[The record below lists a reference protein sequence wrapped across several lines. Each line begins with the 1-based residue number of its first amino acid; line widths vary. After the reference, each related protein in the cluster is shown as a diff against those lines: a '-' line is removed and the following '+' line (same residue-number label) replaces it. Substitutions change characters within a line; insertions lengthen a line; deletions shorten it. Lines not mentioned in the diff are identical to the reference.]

1 MKRNSALLIVIA
13 IVLVLTLSLAACNK
27 KDAPPQDEKATYS
40 VSIPSGEGYTVVG
53 AANVKEGED
62 YSFQVNIANDYNG
75 TDMVVKVNGNTVV
88 KTGNAYVVNSVS
100 GNLVITV
107 TGVKKNAP
115 DTYTMTLPSGNGF
128 TASGETTVTAG
139 SNYTFTVTVAT
150 GYDVSTLVVKNV
162 EATLTATSTEGNV
175 VTYTINNVQSNIT
188 LTATIAKL
196 KFSVTLPTGEGY
208 AVVGESEAV
217 YGEDYTFTV
226 NAVAGYSVKD
236 AVVKSG
242 DVTLTGVNGTYTV
255 ANVTA
260 NVVITVENVVK
271 LQDYVSVTTRVYDL
285 KLADITDTQ
294 KAAAYYMTGVSGVY
308 QNETCEVS
316 ADLSAVDFTRAGT
329 YTITYKLVGH
339 ETVTETATVNVYGEP
354 AITVASDAV
363 KTVGWS
369 ETLDLNAFINTLKGK
384 ISAVDSL
391 NNALTVNV
399 KETTVPAKNA
409 YGFYDIQSYNVT
421 FTATDKMGNVAE
433 ETVQITINGSTD
445 ITVAPTMNIDLAN
458 TSVMLAAYE
467 AGVDFDLFKYDS
479 ENGLVAVTTAQ
490 AANDSTKGGTFFAAS
505 YLASLE
511 LGEHTFV
518 LVFEDTFKVVTL
530 TLTDNQAP
538 AFTTS
543 DVTELAYLVGEEF
556 VLPTAVKSANSAQAI
571 TVKYFLGSEEFT
583 ANPTLAGSYTYTIKF
598 YRNNEELTEYAKEY
612 SLVLVNNY
620 GWSGATVSATKDG
633 KVAMT
638 GVYTEGGAYVDV
650 NPVLSADYISA
661 NKGEN
666 DNIVVVTLKV
676 LDQGT
681 NNATAEGYGRGIWYV
696 KGVDYITE
704 ATHPVNYAGVTP
716 KNGETYTLKL
726 RIEENGT
733 STFILRNF
741 DGKVEVT
748 SVGFEYHEEYVEDT
762 NFTKGYAESVELT
775 YNNEQTR
782 INSAKIVVPAG
793 NDWWTNSPAL
803 SAAYI
808 KTLYAAGVR
817 YIEIAPTF
825 TTKDGEAFIYQYYD
839 AAQGKNVEFTN
850 LGSGQTVL
858 FALTDEKQIALSKV
872 DTKGGQGKTAADTI
886 NVAFTYYTQ
895 EEYDAAQAE
904 IAKKEAR
911 AKLAAVTQLEGNFW
925 NYFHH
930 GGWGVNNWGENNKVV
945 KLTSSNFTLQKTLV
959 EDAKAANYKYMVI
972 RVKANNLSSDI
983 VDNIHVEPMLAG
995 DSYNGTYAGYEVT
1008 FRLDLSKYFDGFTFG
1023 EDGNVMKICARTGES
1038 KNDNCSLDVE
1048 IIGFEEANDKHFVTI
1063 GSRWDYKVTGDTYAE
1078 IGEGESASFTI
1089 KATDAY
1095 TIDSIT
1101 CDGATV
1107 TREGDVWTVSN
1118 ATKDSSLNV
1127 TTHRSRH
1134 NVIISQG
1141 TGFTADAYNKQV
1153 DEGNN
1158 VSFTITANTDWAIDN
1173 VTCDD
1178 ANVTITNEGNVWTFS
1193 NVTKDIA
1200 VTVKVH
1206 STAAVD
1212 VEYKVTVVGEGFD
1225 VAGTLPAISLNGA
1238 DVALKITAK
1247 DGYRIDSVTANND
1260 ATVKF
1265 DGNNYIIGNITA
1277 DTEVTVATTNL
1288 AQLVAEAEARIANI
1302 AKSADRFA
1310 DYFQIGAWCDP
1321 NTNTFDGTS
1330 PIKFRGGT
1338 FKISRSLIDDALLA
1352 GYTHMKFHLVAV
1364 AEDGSTVG
1372 NLTMIT
1378 EGSAW
1383 NYYWKLYSG
1392 SEADVRLDLTSF
1404 AKEGHTTDYL
1414 TVNINNT
1421 NLSSVLTMSAIEFF
1435 KSEETTSWTKS
1446 ASNVYIANENGA
1458 LVLDTVS
1465 AGNGAYATS
1474 DEAWFAKYAT
1484 GNEAS
1489 QRTLM
1494 YSDLTWI
1501 VQGTNTRNML
1511 WGYTAPDQSPLESD
1525 EISGTIKYLNNM
1537 NNGSTLCL
1545 GFDNEGVASVKF
1557 ADFHANRNSWGGFS
1571 YAQGKN
1577 SITVT
1582 SVNDLT
1588 LYFNELSALKEK
1600 YRYVKFTIS
1609 DPSALNGQ
1617 VWFGNGAFSGENAHM
1632 IGFSKDNTEAVVD
1645 LSKCSDSLQIFFT
1658 AAETNVTIAYE
1669 FLTEI

>member
-13 IVLVLTLSLAACNK
+13 IVLVLTLGLAACNK

-40 VSIPSGEGYTVVG
+40 VSIPSGEGYTIVG
-53 AANVKEGED
+53 EASVKEGED
-62 YSFQVNIANDYNG
+62 YSFQVNIANGYNG

-115 DTYTMTLPSGNGF
+115 NTYTVTLPSGNGF

-150 GYDVSTLVVKNV
+150 GYDVSALVVKNG

-271 LQDYVSVTTRVYDL
+271 LSDYVSVTTRVYDL
-285 KLADITDTQ
+285 KLADITDAQ

-339 ETVTETATVNVYGEP
+339 ENVTETATVNVYGEP
-354 AITVASDAV
+354 AITVASDAI
-363 KTVGWS
+363 KTVVWS
-369 ETLDLNAFINTLKGK
+369 KNLDLNAFINTLVGK

-399 KETTVPAKNA
+399 KAATVPAKNA

-421 FTATDKMGNVAE
+421 FTATDKMGNLAE

-445 ITVAPTMNIDLAN
+445 ITVAPTMSIDLAN

-479 ENGLVAVTTAQ
+479 ENGLVAITTAQ
-490 AANDSTKGGTFFAAS
+490 ASWNSDKEGTFFAES

-571 TVKYFLGSEEFT
+571 TVKYFLGSDEFT

-598 YRNNEELTEYAKEY
+598 FRNNEELTEYAKEY

-620 GWSGATVSATKDG
+620 GWSGANVSATKDG
-633 KVAMT
+633 KVALS
-638 GVYTEGGAYVDV
+638 GVFTEGTAYVDS
-650 NPVLSADYISA
+650 NPILSAEYISA

-666 DNIVVVTLKV
+666 NIVVVTLKV

-681 NNATAEGYGRGIWYV
+681 NNSTVEGYNRGIWYV

-704 ATHPVNYAGVTP
+704 ATHPVNYVGVTP
-716 KNGETYTLKL
+716 KTGDEYTMKL

-733 STFILRNF
+733 ATFILRNF

-748 SVGFEYHEEYVEDT
+748 SVGFEYHEEYVEDP

-775 YNNEQTR
+775 YNNEQTC
-782 INSAKIVVPAG
+782 IANAKVVVPAG

-839 AAQGKNVEFTN
+839 AAQEKNVEFTN

-858 FALTDEKQIALSKV
+858 FALADEKQIALSKV

-911 AKLAAVTQLEGNFW
+911 AKLAAITKLEGNFW
-925 NYFHH
+925 NYFRH
-930 GGWGVNNWGENNKVV
+930 GGWGATNWGENNKVV
-945 KLTSSNFTLQKTLV
+945 KLTSSNMTAQKALI
-959 EDAKAANYKYMVI
+959 EDAKAAGYKYLVI
-972 RVKANNLSSDI
+972 RIKANNLSSDI
-983 VDNIHVEPMLAG
+983 VDNICFMSSTNWEFYWNAF
-995 DSYNGTYAGYEVT
+995 NGYDVA
-1008 FRLDLSKYFDGFTFG
+1008 FRIDLSKYFENYTF
-1023 EDGNVMKICARTGES
+1023 ETIGNDINAFKITARTGLADNS
-1038 KNDNCSLDVE
+1038 NCSLDVE
-1048 IIGFEEANDKHFVTI
+1048 IIGFEEENDKHFVTI

-1078 IGEGESASFTI
+1078 IGASESASFTI

-1107 TREGDVWTVSN
+1107 TRDGDVWTVSN

-1153 DEGNN
+1153 DEGSS

-1178 ANVTITNEGNVWTFS
+1178 ANVTITNEGDVWTFS

-1212 VEYKVTVVGEGFD
+1212 VEYKVTVAGEGFD

-1247 DGYRIDSVTANND
+1247 DGYRIDSVTANNG
-1260 ATVKF
+1260 ATVSF
-1265 DGNNYIIGNITA
+1265 DGNYYIIGNITA

-1288 AQLVAEAEARIANI
+1288 AQLVAEAEARLA
-1302 AKSADRFA
+1302 ATMKSSGGFYN
-1310 DYFQIGAWCDP
+1310 YFKIGAWCDP
-1321 NTNTFDGTS
+1321 DTTAWGENNTSVN
-1330 PIKFRGGT
+1330 FRGGNFT
-1338 FKISRSLIDDALLA
+1338 IARNLIDDALLA
-1352 GYTHMKFHLVAV
+1352 GFTHMKFHLVAV
-1364 AEDGSTVG
+1364 AEDPSKTI
-1372 NLTMIT
+1372 NEIALLTNP
-1378 EGSAW
+1378 GDK
-1383 NYYWKLYSG
+1383 YYWKLYG
-1392 SEADVRLDLTSF
+1392 GTDTDIRIDLTVF
-1404 AKEGHTTDYL
+1404 AVEGHTSDSLIVRMRDAACNDVSSAL
-1414 TVNINNT
+1414 T
-1421 NLSSVLTMSAIEFF
+1421 LSAIEFF
-1435 KSEETTSWTKS
+1435 KSEETTTWTKS
-1446 ASNVYIANENGA
+1446 NNVYIANENGT
-1458 LVLDTVS
+1458 LVLDTVC
-1465 AGNGAYATS
+1465 AGNDAFAES
-1474 DEAWFAKYAT
+1474 DAEWFAKYFGQ
-1484 GNEAS
+1484 GNAAS
-1489 QRTLM
+1489 QRTLKVVECATI
-1494 YSDLTWI
+1494 YNGS
-1501 VQGTNTRNML
+1501 NTRNML
-1511 WGYTAPDQSPLESD
+1511 FGWDGVNRSPLPES
-1525 EISGTIKYLNNM
+1525 GYLNNFT
-1537 NNGSTLCL
+1537 GSTLRL
-1545 GFDNEGVASVKF
+1545 AFDKDGVAQVKFDNVY
-1557 ADFHANRNSWGGFS
+1557 ANRNEWTTQFTHTD
-1571 YAQGKN
+1571 N
-1577 SITVT
+1577 TITVSNT
-1582 SVNDLT
+1582 CNDYELF
-1588 LYFNELSALKEK
+1588 FNNLDELKEK
-1600 YRYVKFTIS
+1600 YESITFTIT
-1609 DPSALNGQ
+1609 DTSALNGI
-1617 VWFGNGAFSGENAHM
+1617 VWFYYNDAALPINSSDNANPKTITLSEATRLM
-1632 IGFSKDNTEAVVD
+1632 IH
-1645 LSKCSDSLQIFFT
+1645 FT
-1658 AAETNVTIAYE
+1658 AVENITITYTLNPKSAN
-1669 FLTEI
+1669 

>member
-13 IVLVLTLSLAACNK
+13 IVLVLTLCLAACNK

-53 AANVKEGED
+53 AASVKEGED
-62 YSFQVNIANDYNG
+62 YSFQVNIANGYNG

-115 DTYTMTLPSGNGF
+115 DTYTVTLPSGNGF

-150 GYDVSTLVVKNV
+150 GYDVSTLVVKNG
-162 EATLTATSTEGNV
+162 EATLTATSTEDNV

-208 AVVGESEAV
+208 AVVGESEAI

-236 AVVKSG
+236 AVVKNG

-285 KLADITDTQ
+285 KLADITDAQ

-308 QNETCEVS
+308 QNATCEVS
-316 ADLSAVDFTRAGT
+316 ADLSAVDFTRAGS

-354 AITVASDAV
+354 AITVASDAIKAV
-363 KTVGWS
+363 AWS
-369 ETLDLNAFINTLKGK
+369 KNLDLNAFINTLKGK

-399 KETTVPAKNA
+399 KAATVPAKNA

-433 ETVQITINGSTD
+433 ETVQITINGSID
-445 ITVAPTMNIDLAN
+445 ITVAPTMSIDLAN

-530 TLTDNQAP
+530 TLTDNQEP

-583 ANPTLAGSYTYTIKF
+583 ANPTVAGSYTYTIKF
-598 YRNNEELTEYAKEY
+598 FRNNEELTEYAKEY

-620 GWSGATVSATKDG
+620 GWSGANVSATKDG
-633 KVAMT
+633 KVALS
-638 GVYTEGGAYVDV
+638 GVFTEGTAYVDS
-650 NPVLSADYISA
+650 NPILSAEYISA

-666 DNIVVVTLKV
+666 NIVVVTLKV

-681 NNATAEGYGRGIWYV
+681 NNATAEGYGRGIWYEN
-696 KGVDYITE
+696 GVQYVTE
-704 ATHPVNYAGVTP
+704 AGHP
-716 KNGETYTLKL
+716 KNYVGITPENGKEYTIKL

-748 SVGFEYHEEYVEDT
+748 SVGFEYHKEYVEDP

-911 AKLAAVTQLEGNFW
+911 AKLAAITQLESNFW
-925 NYFHH
+925 KYFHH
-930 GGWGVNNWGENNKVV
+930 GGWGATNWGENNKVV
-945 KLTSSNFTLQKTLV
+945 KLTSSNFTLQKALV
-959 EDAKAANYKYMVI
+959 DDAKAANYKYMVI

-983 VDNIHVEPMLAG
+983 VDNICFTSMPNWDFYWG
-995 DSYNGTYAGYEVT
+995 SYAGYEVT

-1023 EDGNVMKICARTGES
+1023 EDGNVMQICARTGENEN
-1038 KNDNCSLDVE
+1038 KNCSLDVE
-1048 IIGFEEANDKHFVTI
+1048 IIGFEEENDKHFVTI

-1107 TREGDVWTVSN
+1107 TRDGDVWTVSN
-1118 ATKDSSLNV
+1118 ATKDSYLNV

-1141 TGFTADAYNKQV
+1141 TGFTADAYNKKV
-1153 DEGNN
+1153 DEGSS
-1158 VSFTITANTDWAIDN
+1158 VSFTITANTDWAIDA

-1178 ANVTITNEGNVWTFS
+1178 ANVTITNEGDVWTFS

-1212 VEYKVTVVGEGFD
+1212 VEYKVTVAGEGFD
-1225 VAGTLPAISLNGA
+1225 VAETLPAISLNGA

-1247 DGYRIDSVTANND
+1247 DGYRIDNVTANNG
-1260 ATVKF
+1260 ATVNF
-1265 DGNNYIIGNITA
+1265 DGNYYIIGNITA

-1288 AQLVAEAEARIANI
+1288 AQLVAEAEARLA
-1302 AKSADRFA
+1302 ATMKSEGGFWNYFRF
-1310 DYFQIGAWCDP
+1310 GGWG
-1321 NTNTFDGTS
+1321 TNTWDNGIVNITS
-1330 PIKFRGGT
+1330 GNITIQRN
-1338 FKISRSLIDDALLA
+1338 LIDDALLA

-1372 NLTMIT
+1372 NITMIT
-1378 EGSAW
+1378 NGEPW
-1383 NYYWKLYSG
+1383 NYYWKNYSG
-1392 SEADVRLDLTSF
+1392 SEADVRIDLSVF
-1404 AKEGHTTDYL
+1404 AKEGHTSDYL
-1414 TVNINNT
+1414 TVSINNT
-1421 NLSSVLTMSAIEFF
+1421 NLSSNIAMSAIEFF

-1446 ASNVYIANENGA
+1446 ASNVYIANENGT
-1458 LVLDTVS
+1458 LVLDTVC
-1465 AGNGAYATS
+1465 AGNDAFAES
-1474 DEAWFAKYAT
+1474 DTAWFAKYFGQ
-1484 GNEAS
+1484 GNGAS
-1489 QRTLM
+1489 QRTLKVVD
-1494 YSDLTWI
+1494 YATIYNGS
-1501 VQGTNTRNML
+1501 NTRNML
-1511 WGYTAPDQSPLESD
+1511 FGWDGENKAPLPA
-1525 EISGTIKYLNNM
+1525 SGYLNNFT
-1537 NNGSTLCL
+1537 GSTLRL
-1545 GFDNEGVASVKF
+1545 AFDKDGVAQVKFDNVY
-1557 ADFHANRNSWGGFS
+1557 ANRNEWTTQFTHTD
-1571 YAQGKN
+1571 N
-1577 SITVT
+1577 TITVSNT
-1582 SVNDLT
+1582 CNDYELF
-1588 LYFNELSALKEK
+1588 FNNLDELKEK
-1600 YRYVKFTIS
+1600 YESITFTIT
-1609 DPSALNGQ
+1609 DTSALNGI
-1617 VWFGNGAFSGENAHM
+1617 VWFYYNDAALPINSTDNANPKTITLSEATRLM
-1632 IGFSKDNTEAVVD
+1632 IH
-1645 LSKCSDSLQIFFT
+1645 FT
-1658 AAETNVTIAYE
+1658 AVENITITYTLNPKSAN
-1669 FLTEI
+1669 

>member
-1 MKRNSALLIVIA
+1 MKRNSAFLIVIA
-13 IVLVLTLSLAACNK
+13 IVLVLTLCLAACNK

-53 AANVKEGED
+53 EANVKEGED
-62 YSFQVNIANDYNG
+62 YSFQVNIANGYNG

-115 DTYTMTLPSGNGF
+115 DTYTVTLPSGNGF

-150 GYDVSTLVVKNV
+150 GYDVSTLVVKNG
-162 EATLTATSTEGNV
+162 EATLTAMSTEDNV

-196 KFSVTLPTGEGY
+196 KFSVTLPTGEGF
-208 AVVGESEAV
+208 AVVGESEAI

-236 AVVKSG
+236 AVVKNG

-285 KLADITDTQ
+285 KLADITDAQ
-294 KAAAYYMTGVSGVY
+294 KVAAYYMTGVSGVY

-354 AITVASDAV
+354 TITVASDAI
-363 KTVGWS
+363 KTVVWS
-369 ETLDLNAFINTLKGK
+369 KNLDLNAFINTLVGK

-399 KETTVPAKNA
+399 KAATVPSKNA

-421 FTATDKMGNVAE
+421 FTATDKMGNLAE
-433 ETVQITINGSTD
+433 ETVQITINGSTT
-445 ITVAPTMNIDLAN
+445 IEVAPTMSIDLAN

-490 AANDSTKGGTFFAAS
+490 ASWNSDKEGTFFAES

-571 TVKYFLGSEEFT
+571 TVKYFLGSDEFT
-583 ANPTLAGSYTYTIKF
+583 ANPTAAGSYTYTIKF
-598 YRNNEELTEYAKEY
+598 FRNNEELTEYAKEY

-620 GWSGATVSATKDG
+620 GWSGANVSATKDG
-633 KVAMT
+633 KVALS
-638 GVYTEGGAYVDV
+638 GVFKEGTAYVDS
-650 NPVLSADYISA
+650 NPILSAEYISA

-666 DNIVVVTLKV
+666 NIVVVTLRV

-681 NNATAEGYGRGIWYV
+681 NNSTVEGQDRGIWYV

-704 ATHPVNYAGVTP
+704 ATHPVNYVGVTP
-716 KNGETYTLKL
+716 KTGDEYTMKL

-733 STFILRNF
+733 ATFILRNF

-748 SVGFEYHEEYVEDT
+748 SVGFEYHKEYVEDT

-793 NDWWTNSPAL
+793 NYWWTNSPAL
-803 SAAYI
+803 SATYI

-858 FALTDEKQIALSKV
+858 FALADEKQIAFSKV
-872 DTKGGQGKTAADTI
+872 DNAGGQGKTAADTI

-911 AKLAAVTQLEGNFW
+911 ARLAAITQLEGNFW

-945 KLTSSNFTLQKTLV
+945 KLKSSNMTAQKALV
-959 EDAKAANYKYMVI
+959 DDAKAAGYKYLVI
-972 RVKANNLSSDI
+972 RIKANNLSSDI
-983 VDNIHVEPMLAG
+983 VDNICFTSMPNWDFYWG
-995 DSYNGTYAGYEVT
+995 SYAGYDVA
-1008 FRLDLSKYFDGFTFG
+1008 FRLDLSKYFDGFTFS
-1023 EDGNVMKICARTGES
+1023 EDGNVMQICARTGENEN
-1038 KNDNCSLDVE
+1038 KNCSLDVE
-1048 IIGFEEANDKHFVTI
+1048 IIGFEEENDKHFVTI

-1078 IGEGESASFTI
+1078 IGAGESASFTI

-1107 TREGDVWTVSN
+1107 TRDGDVWTVSN
-1118 ATKDSSLNV
+1118 ATKDSYLNV

-1141 TGFTADAYNKQV
+1141 TGFTADAYNKKV
-1153 DEGNN
+1153 DEGSS
-1158 VSFTITANTDWAIDN
+1158 VSFTITANTDWAIDA

-1178 ANVTITNEGNVWTFS
+1178 ANVTITNEGDVWTFS

-1212 VEYKVTVVGEGFD
+1212 VEYKVTVAGEGFD
-1225 VAGTLPAISLNGA
+1225 VAETLPAISLNGA

-1247 DGYRIDSVTANND
+1247 DGYRIDNVTANNG
-1260 ATVKF
+1260 ATVNF
-1265 DGNNYIIGNITA
+1265 DGNYYIIGNITA

-1288 AQLVAEAEARIANI
+1288 AQLVAEAEARLA
-1302 AKSADRFA
+1302 ATMKSEGGFWNYFRF
-1310 DYFQIGAWCDP
+1310 GGWG
-1321 NTNTFDGTS
+1321 TNTWDNGIVNITS
-1330 PIKFRGGT
+1330 GNITIQRN
-1338 FKISRSLIDDALLA
+1338 LIDDALLA

-1364 AEDGSTVG
+1364 AEDASTVG
-1372 NLTMIT
+1372 NITMIT
-1378 EGSAW
+1378 NGEPW
-1383 NYYWKLYSG
+1383 NYYWKNYSG
-1392 SEADVRLDLTSF
+1392 SEADVRIDLSVF
-1404 AKEGHTTDYL
+1404 AKEGHTSDYL
-1414 TVNINNT
+1414 TVSINNT
-1421 NLSSVLTMSAIEFF
+1421 NLSSNIAMSAIEFF

-1446 ASNVYIANENGA
+1446 ASNVYIANENGT
-1458 LVLDTVS
+1458 LVLDTVC
-1465 AGNGAYATS
+1465 AGNDAFAES
-1474 DEAWFAKYAT
+1474 DTAWFAKYFGQ
-1484 GNEAS
+1484 GNGAS
-1489 QRTLM
+1489 QRTLKVVD
-1494 YSDLTWI
+1494 YATIYNGS
-1501 VQGTNTRNML
+1501 NTRNML
-1511 WGYTAPDQSPLESD
+1511 FGWDGENKAPLPA
-1525 EISGTIKYLNNM
+1525 SGYLNNFT
-1537 NNGSTLCL
+1537 GSTLRL
-1545 GFDNEGVASVKF
+1545 AFDKDGVAQVKFDNVY
-1557 ADFHANRNSWGGFS
+1557 ANRNEWTTQFTHTD
-1571 YAQGKN
+1571 N
-1577 SITVT
+1577 TITVSNT
-1582 SVNDLT
+1582 CNDYELF
-1588 LYFNELSALKEK
+1588 FNNLDELKEK
-1600 YRYVKFTIS
+1600 YESITFTIT
-1609 DPSALNGQ
+1609 DTSALNGI
-1617 VWFGNGAFSGENAHM
+1617 VWFYYNDAALPINSTDNANPKTITLSEATRLM
-1632 IGFSKDNTEAVVD
+1632 IH
-1645 LSKCSDSLQIFFT
+1645 FT
-1658 AAETNVTIAYE
+1658 AVENITITYTLNPKSAN
-1669 FLTEI
+1669 

>member
-13 IVLVLTLSLAACNK
+13 IVLVLTLGLAACNK

-62 YSFQVNIANDYNG
+62 YSFQVNIANGYNG

-115 DTYTMTLPSGNGF
+115 DTYTVTLPSGNGF

-188 LTATIAKL
+188 LAATIAKL

-208 AVVGESEAV
+208 AVVGENEAV

-271 LQDYVSVTTRVYDL
+271 LQDYVSVTTKVYDL
-285 KLADITDTQ
+285 KLADITDAQ

-354 AITVASDAV
+354 TITVASDAIKAV
-363 KTVGWS
+363 VWS
-369 ETLDLNAFINTLKGK
+369 ENLDLNAFINTLLGK

-391 NNALTVNV
+391 NNAVTVNV
-399 KETTVPAKNA
+399 KAATVPAKNA

-433 ETVQITINGSTD
+433 ETVQIAVTGSTS
-445 ITVAPTMNIDLAN
+445 IEVASTMNIDLAN
-458 TSVMLAAYE
+458 TAVILAAYE

-490 AANDSTKGGTFFAAS
+490 ASWDSDKEGTFFAAS

-518 LVFEDTFKVVTL
+518 LVFENTFKVVAL
-530 TLTDNQAP
+530 TLTDNQEP

-571 TVKYFLGSEEFT
+571 TVKYFLGSDEFT

-638 GVYTEGGAYVDV
+638 GVYVEGESYKDAT
-650 NPVLSADYISA
+650 PVLSADYISA

-666 DNIVVVTLKV
+666 NIVVVTLRV

-681 NNATAEGYGRGIWYV
+681 NNSTVEGQDRGIWYV

-704 ATHPVNYAGVTP
+704 ATHPVNYVGVTP
-716 KNGETYTLKL
+716 KTGDEYTMKL

-733 STFILRNF
+733 ATFILRNF

-748 SVGFEYHEEYVEDT
+748 SVGFEYHEEYVEDP

-775 YNNEQTR
+775 YNDEQTR
-782 INSAKIVVPAG
+782 INNAKVVVPAG

-858 FALTDEKQIALSKV
+858 FALADEKQIAFSKV
-872 DTKGGQGKTAADTI
+872 DNDGGQGKTAADTI

-911 AKLAAVTQLEGNFW
+911 AKLAAITKLEGNFW
-925 NYFHH
+925 NYFRH
-930 GGWGVNNWGENNKVV
+930 GGWGATNWGENNKVV
-945 KLTSSNFTLQKTLV
+945 KLTSSNMTAQKALI
-959 EDAKAANYKYMVI
+959 EDAKAAGYKYLVI
-972 RVKANNLSSDI
+972 RIKANNLSSDI
-983 VDNIHVEPMLAG
+983 VDNICFMSSTNWEFYWNAF
-995 DSYNGTYAGYEVT
+995 NGYDVA
-1008 FRLDLSKYFDGFTFG
+1008 FRIDLSKYFENYTF
-1023 EDGNVMKICARTGES
+1023 ETIGNDINAFKITARTGLADNS
-1038 KNDNCSLDVE
+1038 NCSLDVE
-1048 IIGFEEANDKHFVTI
+1048 IIGFEEENDKHFVTI
-1063 GSRWDYKVTGDTYAE
+1063 GSRWDYKVTGVTYAE
-1078 IGEGESASFTI
+1078 IGASESASFTI

-1107 TREGDVWTVSN
+1107 TRDGDVWTVSN

-1178 ANVTITNEGNVWTFS
+1178 ANVTITHEGDVWTFS

-1212 VEYKVTVVGEGFD
+1212 VEYKVTVAGEGFD
-1225 VAGTLPAISLNGA
+1225 VAQTLPVISLNGA

-1247 DGYRIDSVTANND
+1247 DGYRIDSVTANNG
-1260 ATVKF
+1260 ATVNF
-1265 DGNNYIIGNITA
+1265 DGNYYIIGNITA

-1288 AQLVAEAEARIANI
+1288 VQLVAEAEARLA
-1302 AKSADRFA
+1302 ATMKSEGGFWNYFRF
-1310 DYFQIGAWCDP
+1310 GGWG
-1321 NTNTFDGTS
+1321 TNTWDNGIVNITS
-1330 PIKFRGGT
+1330 GNITIQRN
-1338 FKISRSLIDDALLA
+1338 LIDDALLA

-1372 NLTMIT
+1372 NITMIT
-1378 EGSAW
+1378 NGEPW
-1383 NYYWKLYSG
+1383 NYYWKQYSG
-1392 SEADVRLDLTSF
+1392 SEADVRIDLSAF

-1421 NLSSVLTMSAIEFF
+1421 NLSSNIVVSAVEFF
-1435 KSEETTSWTKS
+1435 KSEETTTWTKS
-1446 ASNVYIANENGA
+1446 ASNVYIANENGT
-1458 LVLDTVS
+1458 LVLDTVCT
-1465 AGNGAYATS
+1465 GNDAFAES
-1474 DEAWFAKYAT
+1474 DAEWFAKYFGQ
-1484 GNEAS
+1484 GNGAS
-1489 QRTLM
+1489 QRTLKVVDFATI
-1494 YSDLTWI
+1494 YN
-1501 VQGTNTRNML
+1501 GNNTRNML
-1511 WGYTAPDQSPLESD
+1511 FGWDGVNKSPLPES
-1525 EISGTIKYLNNM
+1525 GYLNNFT
-1537 NNGSTLCL
+1537 GSTLRL
-1545 GFDNEGVASVKF
+1545 AFDKDGVAQVKFDNVY
-1557 ADFHANRNSWGGFS
+1557 ANRNEWTTQFTHTD
-1571 YAQGKN
+1571 N
-1577 SITVT
+1577 TITVSNT
-1582 SVNDLT
+1582 CNDYELF
-1588 LYFNELSALKEK
+1588 FNNLDELKEK
-1600 YRYVKFTIS
+1600 YESITFTIT
-1609 DPSALNGQ
+1609 DTSALNGI
-1617 VWFGNGAFSGENAHM
+1617 VWFYYNDAALPINSSDNANPKTITLSEATRLM
-1632 IGFSKDNTEAVVD
+1632 IH
-1645 LSKCSDSLQIFFT
+1645 FT
-1658 AAETNVTIAYE
+1658 AVENITITYTLNPKSAN
-1669 FLTEI
+1669 

>member
-27 KDAPPQDEKATYS
+27 KDAPPQDEKSTYS

-53 AANVKEGED
+53 EANVKEGED
-62 YSFQVNIANDYNG
+62 YSFQVNIANGYNG

-115 DTYTMTLPSGNGF
+115 DTYTVTLPSGSGF
-128 TASGETTVTAG
+128 TAAGETTVTAG
-139 SNYTFTVTVAT
+139 SNYSFTVTVAT
-150 GYDVSTLVVKNV
+150 GYDVSALVVKNG

-236 AVVKSG
+236 AVVKNG

-260 NVVITVENVVK
+260 NIVITVENVVK

-285 KLADITDTQ
+285 KLADITDAQ

-308 QNETCEVS
+308 QNDTCEVS
-316 ADLSAVDFTRAGT
+316 ADLSAVDFTRAGS

-354 AITVASDAV
+354 AITVASDAI
-363 KTVGWS
+363 KTVVWS
-369 ETLDLNAFINTLKGK
+369 KNLDLNTSINTLVGK

-399 KETTVPAKNA
+399 KAATVPSKNA

-421 FTATDKMGNVAE
+421 FTATDKMGNLAE

-445 ITVAPTMNIDLAN
+445 ITVAPTMSIDLAN

-490 AANDSTKGGTFFAAS
+490 ASWNSDKEGSFFAES

-571 TVKYFLGSEEFT
+571 TVKYFLGSDEFT
-583 ANPTLAGSYTYTIKF
+583 ANPTAAGSYTYTIKF
-598 YRNNEELTEYAKEY
+598 FRNNEELTEYAKEY

-620 GWSGATVSATKDG
+620 GWSGANVSATKDG
-633 KVAMT
+633 KVALT
-638 GVYTEGGAYVDV
+638 GVYEEGTPYKDV
-650 NPVLSADYISA
+650 ISVLSADYISA
-661 NKGEN
+661 NKGES
-666 DNIVVVTLKV
+666 NIVVVTLKV
-676 LDQGT
+676 LNQGT

-704 ATHPVNYAGVTP
+704 ATHPVNYVGVTP
-716 KNGETYTLKL
+716 KTGDEYTMKL

-733 STFILRNF
+733 ATFILRNF

-748 SVGFEYHEEYVEDT
+748 SVGFEYHEEYVEDP

-775 YNNEQTR
+775 YNDEQTR
-782 INSAKIVVPAG
+782 INNAKVVVPAG

-911 AKLAAVTQLEGNFW
+911 ARLAAITKLEGNFW
-925 NYFHH
+925 KYFHH
-930 GGWGVNNWGENNKVV
+930 GGWGATNWGENNKVV
-945 KLTSSNFTLQKTLV
+945 KLKSSNMTAQKALV
-959 EDAKAANYKYMVI
+959 DDAKAAGYKYLVI
-972 RVKANNLSSDI
+972 RIKANNLSSDI
-983 VDNIHVEPMLAG
+983 VDNICFTSMPNWDFYWG
-995 DSYNGTYAGYEVT
+995 SYAGYDVA
-1008 FRLDLSKYFDGFTFG
+1008 FRLDLSKYFDGFTFS
-1023 EDGNVMKICARTGES
+1023 EDGNVMQICARTGES
-1038 KNDNCSLDVE
+1038 ENKNCSLDVE
-1048 IIGFEEANDKHFVTI
+1048 IIGFEEDNDKHFVTI

-1078 IGEGESASFTI
+1078 IGAGESASFTI

-1153 DEGNN
+1153 DEGGS

-1178 ANVTITNEGNVWTFS
+1178 ANVTITHEGDVWTFS

-1212 VEYKVTVVGEGFD
+1212 VEYKVTVAGEGFD
-1225 VAGTLPAISLNGA
+1225 VAQALPAISLNGA

-1247 DGYRIDSVTANND
+1247 DGYRIDNVTANNG
-1260 ATVKF
+1260 ATVNF
-1265 DGNNYIIGNITA
+1265 DGNYYIIGNITA

-1288 AQLVAEAEARIANI
+1288 AQLVAEAEARLA
-1302 AKSADRFA
+1302 ATMKSEGGFWNYFRF
-1310 DYFQIGAWCDP
+1310 GGWG
-1321 NTNTFDGTS
+1321 TNTWGENNSVVNITS
-1330 PIKFRGGT
+1330 GNITIQRN
-1338 FKISRSLIDDALLA
+1338 LIDDALLA

-1364 AEDGSTVG
+1364 AEDGSTVC
-1372 NLTMIT
+1372 NITMIT
-1378 EGSAW
+1378 NGEPW
-1383 NYYWKLYSG
+1383 NYYWKNYSG
-1392 SEADVRLDLTSF
+1392 SEADVRIDLSVF
-1404 AKEGHTTDYL
+1404 AKEGHTSDYL
-1414 TVNINNT
+1414 TVSINNT
-1421 NLSSVLTMSAIEFF
+1421 NLSSNIAMSAIEFF

-1446 ASNVYIANENGA
+1446 ASNVYIANENGT
-1458 LVLDTVS
+1458 LVLDTVC
-1465 AGNGAYATS
+1465 AGNDAFAES
-1474 DEAWFAKYAT
+1474 DTAWFVKYFGQ
-1484 GNEAS
+1484 GNGAS
-1489 QRTLM
+1489 QRTLKVVD
-1494 YSDLTWI
+1494 YATIYNGS
-1501 VQGTNTRNML
+1501 NTRNML
-1511 WGYTAPDQSPLESD
+1511 FGWDGENKSPLPES
-1525 EISGTIKYLNNM
+1525 GYLNNFT
-1537 NNGSTLCL
+1537 GSTLRL
-1545 GFDNEGVASVKF
+1545 AFDKDGVAQVKFDNVY
-1557 ADFHANRNSWGGFS
+1557 ANRNEWTTQFTHTD
-1571 YAQGKN
+1571 N
-1577 SITVT
+1577 TITVSNT
-1582 SVNDLT
+1582 CNDYELF
-1588 LYFNELSALKEK
+1588 FNNLDELKEK
-1600 YRYVKFTIS
+1600 YESITFTIT
-1609 DPSALNGQ
+1609 DTSALNGI
-1617 VWFGNGAFSGENAHM
+1617 VWFYYNDAALPINSSDNANPKTITLSEATRLM
-1632 IGFSKDNTEAVVD
+1632 IH
-1645 LSKCSDSLQIFFT
+1645 FT
-1658 AAETNVTIAYE
+1658 AVENITITYTLNPKSAN
-1669 FLTEI
+1669 

>member
-13 IVLVLTLSLAACNK
+13 IVLVLTLGLAACNK

-62 YSFQVNIANDYNG
+62 YSFQVNIANGYNG

-115 DTYTMTLPSGNGF
+115 DTYTVTLPSGNGF

-188 LTATIAKL
+188 LAATIAKL

-208 AVVGESEAV
+208 AVVGENEAV

-285 KLADITDTQ
+285 KLADITDAQ

-354 AITVASDAV
+354 TITVASDAIKSV
-363 KTVGWS
+363 VWS
-369 ETLDLNAFINTLKGK
+369 KNLDLNAFINTLVGK

-399 KETTVPAKNA
+399 KAATVPAKNA

-433 ETVQITINGSTD
+433 ETVQITITGSID
-445 ITVAPTMNIDLAN
+445 ITVAPTMSIDLAN

-490 AANDSTKGGTFFAAS
+490 ASWNSDKEGTFFAAS

-518 LVFEDTFKVVTL
+518 LVFENTFKVVTL

-571 TVKYFLGSEEFT
+571 TVKYFLGSDEFT

-598 YRNNEELTEYAKEY
+598 FRNNEELTEYAKEY

-638 GVYTEGGAYVDV
+638 GVYVEGESYKDAT
-650 NPVLSADYISA
+650 PVLSADYISA

-666 DNIVVVTLKV
+666 NIVVVTLRV

-681 NNATAEGYGRGIWYV
+681 NNSTVEGQDRGIWYV

-704 ATHPVNYAGVTP
+704 ATHPVNYVGVTP
-716 KNGETYTLKL
+716 KTGDEYTMKL

-733 STFILRNF
+733 ATFILRNF

-748 SVGFEYHEEYVEDT
+748 SVGFEYHEEYVEDP
-762 NFTKGYAESVELT
+762 NFTKGYAESVELI

-782 INSAKIVVPAG
+782 INSAKIVVPTGYYWYA
-793 NDWWTNSPAL
+793 NTPAL

-825 TTKDGEAFIYQYYD
+825 TTNDGEAFIYQYYD
-839 AAQGKNVEFTN
+839 ATQGKNVEFIN
-850 LGSGQTVL
+850 LGSGQTAL

-911 AKLAAVTQLEGNFW
+911 AKLAGITKSEGNFYT
-925 NYFHH
+925 YF
-930 GGWGVNNWGENNKVV
+930 K
-945 KLTSSNFTLQKTLV
+945 
-959 EDAKAANYKYMVI
+959 
-972 RVKANNLSSDI
+972 
-983 VDNIHVEPMLAG
+983 
-995 DSYNGTYAGYEVT
+995 
-1008 FRLDLSKYFDGFTFG
+1008 
-1023 EDGNVMKICARTGES
+1023 
-1038 KNDNCSLDVE
+1038 
-1048 IIGFEEANDKHFVTI
+1048 
-1063 GSRWDYKVTGDTYAE
+1063 
-1078 IGEGESASFTI
+1078 
-1089 KATDAY
+1089 
-1095 TIDSIT
+1095 
-1101 CDGATV
+1101 
-1107 TREGDVWTVSN
+1107 
-1118 ATKDSSLNV
+1118 
-1127 TTHRSRH
+1127 
-1134 NVIISQG
+1134 
-1141 TGFTADAYNKQV
+1141 
-1153 DEGNN
+1153 
-1158 VSFTITANTDWAIDN
+1158 
-1173 VTCDD
+1173 
-1178 ANVTITNEGNVWTFS
+1178 
-1193 NVTKDIA
+1193 
-1200 VTVKVH
+1200 
-1206 STAAVD
+1206 
-1212 VEYKVTVVGEGFD
+1212 
-1225 VAGTLPAISLNGA
+1225 
-1238 DVALKITAK
+1238 
-1247 DGYRIDSVTANND
+1247 
-1260 ATVKF
+1260 
-1265 DGNNYIIGNITA
+1265 
-1277 DTEVTVATTNL
+1277 
-1288 AQLVAEAEARIANI
+1288 
-1302 AKSADRFA
+1302 
-1310 DYFQIGAWCDP
+1310 IGAFG
-1321 NTNTFDGTS
+1321 TNTWGNDVVN
-1330 PIKFRGGT
+1330 FRGGN
-1338 FKISRSLIDDALLA
+1338 FAIDRALINDALAA
-1352 GYTHMKFHLVAV
+1352 GYTHIKFHLKAV
-1364 AEDGSTVG
+1364 AEDGTTDISKIY
-1372 NLTMIT
+1372 LIT
-1378 EGSAW
+1378 RPGEW
-1383 NYYWKLYSG
+1383 NYYWKEYG
-1392 SEADVRLDLTSF
+1392 CAGETDIHIDLAAF
-1404 AKEGHTTDYL
+1404 AAAGHETDS
-1414 TVNINNT
+1414 VMVCINSTDN
-1421 NLSSVLTMSAIEFF
+1421 NAQPSSNLTMSELEFIE
-1435 KSEETTSWTKS
+1435 SNETARWTKS
-1446 ASNVYIANENGA
+1446 HNCSYAAFENGE
-1458 LVLDTVS
+1458 LVIDSLCTGNDSSVTIGAEQLAELKAKYSSIKFTVADTSVLGE
-1465 AGNGAYATS
+1465 AQLWIGNGEWGA
-1474 DEAWFAKYAT
+1474 DT
-1484 GNEAS
+1484 GY
-1489 QRTLM
+1489 M
-1494 YSDLTWI
+1494 
-1501 VQGTNTRNML
+1501 QGM
-1511 WGYTAPDQSPLESD
+1511 
-1525 EISGTIKYLNNM
+1525 
-1537 NNGSTLCL
+1537 GSTD
-1545 GFDNEGVASVKF
+1545 GSKV
-1557 ADFHANRNSWGGFS
+1557 
-1571 YAQGKN
+1571 
-1577 SITVT
+1577 IT
-1582 SVNDLT
+1582 
-1588 LYFNELSALKEK
+1588 
-1600 YRYVKFTIS
+1600 
-1609 DPSALNGQ
+1609 
-1617 VWFGNGAFSGENAHM
+1617 
-1632 IGFSKDNTEAVVD
+1632 VD
-1645 LSKCSDSLQIFFT
+1645 LSKCTDKLVFFFT
-1658 AAETNVTIAYE
+1658 KGTNPVKISIEYVA
-1669 FLTEI
+1669 

>member
-13 IVLVLTLSLAACNK
+13 IVLVLSLSLAACNK

-62 YSFQVNIANDYNG
+62 YSFQVNIANGYNG

-115 DTYTMTLPSGNGF
+115 DTYTVTLPSGNGF

-271 LQDYVSVTTRVYDL
+271 LTDYVSVTTRVYDL
-285 KLADITDTQ
+285 KLADITDAQ

-354 AITVASDAV
+354 AITVASDAI
-363 KTVGWS
+363 KTVVWS
-369 ETLDLNAFINTLKGK
+369 KNLDLNAFINTLLGK

-399 KETTVPAKNA
+399 KAATVPAKNA

-421 FTATDKMGNVAE
+421 FTATDKMGNLAE

-445 ITVAPTMNIDLAN
+445 ITVAPTMSIDLAN

-479 ENGLVAVTTAQ
+479 ENGLVAITTAQ
-490 AANDSTKGGTFFAAS
+490 AAWNSDKQGTFFATS
-505 YLASLE
+505 YLAGLT

-530 TLTDNQAP
+530 TLTDNQEP

-556 VLPTAVKSANSAQAI
+556 VLPTAVKSENSAQAI

-583 ANPTLAGSYTYTIKF
+583 ANPTAAGSYTYTIKF
-598 YRNNEELTEYAKEY
+598 FRNNEELTEYAKEY

-620 GWSGATVSATKDG
+620 GWSGANVSATKDG
-633 KVAMT
+633 KVALS
-638 GVYTEGGAYVDV
+638 GVFKEGTAYVDS
-650 NPVLSADYISA
+650 NPILSAEYISA

-666 DNIVVVTLKV
+666 NIVVVTLRV

-681 NNATAEGYGRGIWYV
+681 NNSTVEGQDRGIWYV

-704 ATHPVNYAGVTP
+704 ATHPVNYVGVTP
-716 KNGETYTLKL
+716 KTGDEYTMKL
-726 RIEENGT
+726 PIEENGT
-733 STFILRNF
+733 ATFILRNF

-748 SVGFEYHEEYVEDT
+748 SVGFEHHKEYVEDP

-775 YNNEQTR
+775 YNDEQTR
-782 INSAKIVVPAG
+782 INSAKIVVPTG
-793 NDWWTNSPAL
+793 YYWHTNTPAL

-839 AAQGKNVEFTN
+839 AAQEKNVEFTN

-911 AKLAAVTQLEGNFW
+911 AKLAAITKLEGNFW
-925 NYFHH
+925 KYFHH
-930 GGWGVNNWGENNKVV
+930 GGWGVNNWGETNKVV
-945 KLTSSNFTLQKTLV
+945 KLTSNNFTLQKALID
-959 EDAKAANYKYMVI
+959 DAKAAGYKYMVI

-1023 EDGNVMKICARTGES
+1023 EDGNVMKIYARTG
-1038 KNDNCSLDVE
+1038 KNENKNCSLDVE
-1048 IIGFEEANDKHFVTI
+1048 IIGFEEENDKHFVTI

-1107 TREGDVWTVSN
+1107 TRDGDVWTVSN

-1158 VSFTITANTDWAIDN
+1158 VSFTITANTDWAIDA

-1178 ANVTITNEGNVWTFS
+1178 SNVAITNEGDVWTFS

-1212 VEYKVTVVGEGFD
+1212 VEYKVTVAGEGFD
-1225 VAGTLPAISLNGA
+1225 VAETLPAISLNGA

-1247 DGYRIDSVTANND
+1247 DGYRIDNVTANNG

-1265 DGNNYIIGNITA
+1265 DGNYYIIGNITA

-1414 TVNINNT
+1414 TVNINKT

-1465 AGNGAYATS
+1465 AGNDAFAES
-1474 DEAWFAKYAT
+1474 DAEWFAKYFGQ
-1484 GNEAS
+1484 GNGVS
-1489 QRTLM
+1489 QRTLKVVECATI
-1494 YSDLTWI
+1494 YNGS
-1501 VQGTNTRNML
+1501 NTRNML
-1511 WGYTAPDQSPLESD
+1511 YGWDGENKSPLPA
-1525 EISGTIKYLNNM
+1525 SGYLNNFT
-1537 NNGSTLCL
+1537 GSTLRL
-1545 GFDNEGVASVKF
+1545 AFDKDGVAQVKFDNVY
-1557 ADFHANRNSWGGFS
+1557 ANRNEWTTQFTHTD
-1571 YAQGKN
+1571 N
-1577 SITVT
+1577 TITVSNT
-1582 SVNDLT
+1582 CNDYELF
-1588 LYFNELSALKEK
+1588 FNNLDELKEK
-1600 YRYVKFTIS
+1600 YESITFTIT
-1609 DPSALNGQ
+1609 DTSALNGI
-1617 VWFGNGAFSGENAHM
+1617 VWFYYNDAALPINSSDNANPKTITLSEATRLM
-1632 IGFSKDNTEAVVD
+1632 IH
-1645 LSKCSDSLQIFFT
+1645 FT
-1658 AAETNVTIAYE
+1658 AVENITITYTLNPKSAN
-1669 FLTEI
+1669 

>member
-13 IVLVLTLSLAACNK
+13 IVLVLTLGLAACDK

-53 AANVKEGED
+53 AASVKEGED
-62 YSFQVNIANDYNG
+62 YSFQVNIANGYNG

-115 DTYTMTLPSGNGF
+115 DTYTVTLPSGNGF

-139 SNYTFTVTVAT
+139 SNYTFTVTVTT

-188 LTATIAKL
+188 LAATIAKL

-236 AVVKSG
+236 AVVKNG
-242 DVTLTGVNGTYTV
+242 DVTLTGVDGTYTV

-285 KLADITDTQ
+285 KLADITDAQ

-354 AITVASDAV
+354 TITVASDAIKSV
-363 KTVGWS
+363 VWS
-369 ETLDLNAFINTLKGK
+369 KNLDLNAFINTLVGK

-399 KETTVPAKNA
+399 KAATVPAKNA

-421 FTATDKMGNVAE
+421 FTATDKMGNLAE

-445 ITVAPTMNIDLAN
+445 ITVAPTMSIDLAN

-490 AANDSTKGGTFFAAS
+490 ASWNSDKEGTFFAAS

-571 TVKYFLGSEEFT
+571 TVKYFLGGDEFT
-583 ANPTLAGSYTYTIKF
+583 ANPTIAGSYTYTIKF
-598 YRNNEELTEYAKEY
+598 FRNNEELTEYAKEY

-638 GVYTEGGAYVDV
+638 GVYVEGESYKDAT
-650 NPVLSADYISA
+650 PVLSADYISA

-666 DNIVVVTLKV
+666 NIVVVTLRV

-681 NNATAEGYGRGIWYV
+681 NNSTVEGQDRGIWYV

-704 ATHPVNYAGVTP
+704 ATHPVNYVGVTP
-716 KNGETYTLKL
+716 KTGDEYTMKL

-733 STFILRNF
+733 ATFILRNF

-748 SVGFEYHEEYVEDT
+748 SVGFEYHEEYVEDS

-775 YNNEQTR
+775 YNDEQTR
-782 INSAKIVVPAG
+782 INNAKVVVPAG

-911 AKLAAVTQLEGNFW
+911 ARLAAITKLEGNFW
-925 NYFHH
+925 DYFRH
-930 GGWGVNNWGENNKVV
+930 GGWGATNWGENNKVV
-945 KLTSSNFTLQKTLV
+945 KLTSSNMTAQKALI
-959 EDAKAANYKYMVI
+959 EDAKAAGYKYLVI
-972 RVKANNLSSDI
+972 RIKANNLSSDI
-983 VDNIHVEPMLAG
+983 VDNICFMSSTNWEFYWNAF
-995 DSYNGTYAGYEVT
+995 NGYDVA
-1008 FRLDLSKYFDGFTFG
+1008 FRIDLSKYFENYTF
-1023 EDGNVMKICARTGES
+1023 ETIGNDINAFKITARTGLADNS
-1038 KNDNCSLDVE
+1038 NCSLDVE
-1048 IIGFEEANDKHFVTI
+1048 IIGFEEENDKHFVTI
-1063 GSRWDYKVTGDTYAE
+1063 GSRWDYKVTGVTYAE
-1078 IGEGESASFTI
+1078 IGASESASFTI

-1107 TREGDVWTVSN
+1107 TRDGDVWTVSN

-1153 DEGNN
+1153 DEGSS

-1178 ANVTITNEGNVWTFS
+1178 ANVTITNEGDVWTFS

-1212 VEYKVTVVGEGFD
+1212 VEYKVTVAGEGFD
-1225 VAGTLPAISLNGA
+1225 VAQALPAISLNGA

-1247 DGYRIDSVTANND
+1247 DGYRIDSVTANNG
-1260 ATVKF
+1260 ATVSF
-1265 DGNNYIIGNITA
+1265 DGNYYIIGNITA

-1288 AQLVAEAEARIANI
+1288 AQLVAEAEARLA
-1302 AKSADRFA
+1302 ATMKSSGGFYN
-1310 DYFQIGAWCDP
+1310 YFKIGAWCDP
-1321 NTNTFDGTS
+1321 DTTAWGENNTSVN
-1330 PIKFRGGT
+1330 FRGGNFT
-1338 FKISRSLIDDALLA
+1338 IARNLIDDALLA

-1364 AEDGSTVG
+1364 AEDPSKTI
-1372 NLTMIT
+1372 NEIALLTNPGDT
-1378 EGSAW
+1378 
-1383 NYYWKLYSG
+1383 YYWKLYG
-1392 SEADVRLDLTSF
+1392 GTDTDIRIDLTVF
-1404 AKEGHTTDYL
+1404 AVEGHTSDSLIVRMRDAACNDVSSAL
-1414 TVNINNT
+1414 T
-1421 NLSSVLTMSAIEFF
+1421 LSAIEFF
-1435 KSEETTSWTKS
+1435 KSEETTTWTKS
-1446 ASNVYIANENGA
+1446 NNVYIANENGT
-1458 LVLDTVS
+1458 LVLDTVC
-1465 AGNGAYATS
+1465 AGNDAFAES
-1474 DEAWFAKYAT
+1474 DAEWFAKYFGQ
-1484 GNEAS
+1484 GNAAS
-1489 QRTLM
+1489 QRTLKVVECATI
-1494 YSDLTWI
+1494 YNGS
-1501 VQGTNTRNML
+1501 NTRNML
-1511 WGYTAPDQSPLESD
+1511 FGWDGENKSPLPA
-1525 EISGTIKYLNNM
+1525 SGYLNNFT
-1537 NNGSTLCL
+1537 GSTLRL
-1545 GFDNEGVASVKF
+1545 AFDKDGVAQVKFDNVY
-1557 ADFHANRNSWGGFS
+1557 ANRNEWTTQFTHTD
-1571 YAQGKN
+1571 N
-1577 SITVT
+1577 TITVSNT
-1582 SVNDLT
+1582 CNDYELF
-1588 LYFNELSALKEK
+1588 FNNLDELKEK
-1600 YRYVKFTIS
+1600 YESITFTIT
-1609 DPSALNGQ
+1609 DTSALNGI
-1617 VWFGNGAFSGENAHM
+1617 VWFYYNDAALPINSSDNANPKTITLSEATRLM
-1632 IGFSKDNTEAVVD
+1632 IH
-1645 LSKCSDSLQIFFT
+1645 FT
-1658 AAETNVTIAYE
+1658 AVENITITYTLNPKSAN
-1669 FLTEI
+1669 

>member
-13 IVLVLTLSLAACNK
+13 IVLVLTLGLAACNK

-53 AANVKEGED
+53 EANVKEGED
-62 YSFQVNIANDYNG
+62 YSFQVNIANGYNG

-115 DTYTMTLPSGNGF
+115 DTYTVTLPSGNGF

-150 GYDVSTLVVKNV
+150 GYDVSTLVVKNG

-188 LTATIAKL
+188 LAATIAKL

-260 NVVITVENVVK
+260 NVVITVENIVK

-285 KLADITDTQ
+285 KLADITDAQ

-354 AITVASDAV
+354 TITVASDAI
-363 KTVGWS
+363 KTVVWS
-369 ETLDLNAFINTLKGK
+369 KNLDLNAFINTLVGK

-399 KETTVPAKNA
+399 KAASVPAKNA

-433 ETVQITINGSTD
+433 ETVQITITGSID
-445 ITVAPTMNIDLAN
+445 IMVAPTMSIDLAN

-490 AANDSTKGGTFFAAS
+490 ASWDSDKEGTFFAAS

-518 LVFEDTFKVVTL
+518 LVFENTFKVVTL

-571 TVKYFLGSEEFT
+571 TVKYFLGSDEFT
-583 ANPTLAGSYTYTIKF
+583 ANPTAAGSYTYTIKF
-598 YRNNEELTEYAKEY
+598 FRNNEELTEYAKEY

-633 KVAMT
+633 KVALS
-638 GVYTEGGAYVDV
+638 GVYTEGTAYVDS
-650 NPVLSADYISA
+650 NPILSADYISA

-666 DNIVVVTLKV
+666 NIVVVTLRV

-704 ATHPVNYAGVTP
+704 ATHPVNYVGVTP
-716 KNGETYTLKL
+716 KTGDEYTMKL

-733 STFILRNF
+733 ATFILRNF
-741 DGKVEVT
+741 DGKIEVT
-748 SVGFEYHEEYVEDT
+748 SVGFEYHEEYVEDP

-782 INSAKIVVPAG
+782 INSAKVVVPAG
-793 NDWWTNSPAL
+793 NDWWTNTPAL

-808 KTLYAAGVR
+808 KTLYSAGVR

-825 TTKDGEAFIYQYYD
+825 TTKEGEAFIYQYYD
-839 AAQGKNVEFTN
+839 AAQEKNVEFTN

-858 FALTDEKQIALSKV
+858 FALVDEKQIAFSKV
-872 DTKGGQGKTAADTI
+872 DNAGGQGKTAADTI

-911 AKLAAVTQLEGNFW
+911 AKLAAITQLEGNFW

-945 KLTSSNFTLQKTLV
+945 KLTSSNFTLQKALV
-959 EDAKAANYKYMVI
+959 DDAKAANYKYMVI

-983 VDNIHVEPMLAG
+983 VDNICFTSMPNWDFYWG
-995 DSYNGTYAGYEVT
+995 SYAGYEVT

-1023 EDGNVMKICARTGES
+1023 EDGNVMQICARTGENEN
-1038 KNDNCSLDVE
+1038 KNCSLDVE
-1048 IIGFEEANDKHFVTI
+1048 IIGFEEENDKHFVTI

-1107 TREGDVWTVSN
+1107 TRDGDVWTVSN
-1118 ATKDSSLNV
+1118 ATKDSYLNV

-1141 TGFTADAYNKQV
+1141 TGFTADAYNKKV
-1153 DEGNN
+1153 DEGSS
-1158 VSFTITANTDWAIDN
+1158 VSFTITANTDWAIDA

-1178 ANVTITNEGNVWTFS
+1178 ANVTITNEGDVWTFS

-1212 VEYKVTVVGEGFD
+1212 VEYKVTVAGEGFD
-1225 VAGTLPAISLNGA
+1225 VAETLPAISLNGA

-1247 DGYRIDSVTANND
+1247 DGYRIDNVTANNG
-1260 ATVKF
+1260 ATVNF
-1265 DGNNYIIGNITA
+1265 DGNYYIIGNITA

-1288 AQLVAEAEARIANI
+1288 AQLVAEAEARLA
-1302 AKSADRFA
+1302 ATMKSEGGFWNYFRF
-1310 DYFQIGAWCDP
+1310 GGWG
-1321 NTNTFDGTS
+1321 TNTWDNGIVNITS
-1330 PIKFRGGT
+1330 GNITIQRN
-1338 FKISRSLIDDALLA
+1338 LIDDALLA

-1372 NLTMIT
+1372 NITMIT
-1378 EGSAW
+1378 NGEPW
-1383 NYYWKLYSG
+1383 NYYWKNYSG
-1392 SEADVRLDLTSF
+1392 SEADVRIDLSVF
-1404 AKEGHTTDYL
+1404 AKEGHTSDYL
-1414 TVNINNT
+1414 TVSINNT
-1421 NLSSVLTMSAIEFF
+1421 NLSSNIAMSAIEFF

-1446 ASNVYIANENGA
+1446 ASNVYIANENGT
-1458 LVLDTVS
+1458 LVLDTVC
-1465 AGNGAYATS
+1465 AGNDAFAES
-1474 DEAWFAKYAT
+1474 DTAWFAKYFGQ
-1484 GNEAS
+1484 GNGAS
-1489 QRTLM
+1489 QRTLKVVD
-1494 YSDLTWI
+1494 YATIYNGS
-1501 VQGTNTRNML
+1501 NTRNML
-1511 WGYTAPDQSPLESD
+1511 FGWDGENKAPLPA
-1525 EISGTIKYLNNM
+1525 SGYLNNFT
-1537 NNGSTLCL
+1537 GSTLRL
-1545 GFDNEGVASVKF
+1545 AFDKDGVAQVKFDNVY
-1557 ADFHANRNSWGGFS
+1557 ANRNERTTQFTHTD
-1571 YAQGKN
+1571 N
-1577 SITVT
+1577 TITVSNT
-1582 SVNDLT
+1582 CNDYELF
-1588 LYFNELSALKEK
+1588 FNNLDELKEK
-1600 YRYVKFTIS
+1600 YESITFTIT
-1609 DPSALNGQ
+1609 DTSALNGI
-1617 VWFGNGAFSGENAHM
+1617 VWFYYNDAALPINSTDNANPKTITLSEATRLM
-1632 IGFSKDNTEAVVD
+1632 IH
-1645 LSKCSDSLQIFFT
+1645 FT
-1658 AAETNVTIAYE
+1658 AVENITITYTLNPKSAN
-1669 FLTEI
+1669 

>member
-13 IVLVLTLSLAACNK
+13 IVLVLTLCLAACNK

-40 VSIPSGEGYTVVG
+40 VSILSGEGYTVVG
-53 AANVKEGED
+53 AASVKEGED
-62 YSFQVNIANDYNG
+62 YSFQVNIANGYNG

-115 DTYTMTLPSGNGF
+115 DTYTVTLPSGNGF

-150 GYDVSTLVVKNV
+150 GYDVSTLVVKNG
-162 EATLTATSTEGNV
+162 EATLTATSTEDNV

-208 AVVGESEAV
+208 AVVGESEAI

-236 AVVKSG
+236 AVVKNG

-285 KLADITDTQ
+285 KLADITDAQ

-308 QNETCEVS
+308 QNATCEVS
-316 ADLSAVDFTRAGT
+316 ADLSAVDFTRAGS

-354 AITVASDAV
+354 AITVASDAIKAV
-363 KTVGWS
+363 AWS
-369 ETLDLNAFINTLKGK
+369 KNLDLNAFINTLKGK

-399 KETTVPAKNA
+399 KAATVPAKNA

-433 ETVQITINGSTD
+433 ETVQITINGSID
-445 ITVAPTMNIDLAN
+445 ITVAPTMSIDLAN

-530 TLTDNQAP
+530 TLTDNQEP

-583 ANPTLAGSYTYTIKF
+583 ANPTVAGSYTYTIKF
-598 YRNNEELTEYAKEY
+598 FRNNEELTEYAKEY

-620 GWSGATVSATKDG
+620 GWSGANVSATKDG
-633 KVAMT
+633 KVALS
-638 GVYTEGGAYVDV
+638 GVFTEGTAYVDS
-650 NPVLSADYISA
+650 NPILSAEYISA

-666 DNIVVVTLKV
+666 NIVVVTLKV

-681 NNATAEGYGRGIWYV
+681 NNATAEGYGRGIWYEN
-696 KGVDYITE
+696 GVQYVTE
-704 ATHPVNYAGVTP
+704 AGHP
-716 KNGETYTLKL
+716 KNYVGITPENGKEYTIKL

-748 SVGFEYHEEYVEDT
+748 SVGFEYHKEYVEDP

-911 AKLAAVTQLEGNFW
+911 AKLAAITQLESNFW
-925 NYFHH
+925 KYFHH
-930 GGWGVNNWGENNKVV
+930 GGWGATNWGENNKVV
-945 KLTSSNFTLQKTLV
+945 KLTSSNFTLQKALV
-959 EDAKAANYKYMVI
+959 DDAKAANYKYMVI

-983 VDNIHVEPMLAG
+983 VDNICFTSMPNWDFYWG
-995 DSYNGTYAGYEVT
+995 SYAGYEVT

-1023 EDGNVMKICARTGES
+1023 EDGNVMQICARTGENEN
-1038 KNDNCSLDVE
+1038 KNCSLDVE
-1048 IIGFEEANDKHFVTI
+1048 IIGFEEENDKHFVTI

-1107 TREGDVWTVSN
+1107 TRDGDVWTVSN
-1118 ATKDSSLNV
+1118 ATKDSYLNV

-1141 TGFTADAYNKQV
+1141 TGFTADAYNKKV
-1153 DEGNN
+1153 DEGSS
-1158 VSFTITANTDWAIDN
+1158 VSFTITANTDWAIDA

-1178 ANVTITNEGNVWTFS
+1178 ANVTITNEGDVWTFS

-1212 VEYKVTVVGEGFD
+1212 VEYKVTVAGEGFD
-1225 VAGTLPAISLNGA
+1225 VAETLPAISLNGA

-1247 DGYRIDSVTANND
+1247 DGYRIDNVTANNG
-1260 ATVKF
+1260 ATVNF
-1265 DGNNYIIGNITA
+1265 DGNYYIIGNITA

-1288 AQLVAEAEARIANI
+1288 AQLVAEAEARLA
-1302 AKSADRFA
+1302 ATMKSEGGFWNYFRF
-1310 DYFQIGAWCDP
+1310 GGWG
-1321 NTNTFDGTS
+1321 TNTWDNGIVNITS
-1330 PIKFRGGT
+1330 GNITIQRN
-1338 FKISRSLIDDALLA
+1338 LIDDALLA

-1372 NLTMIT
+1372 NITMIT
-1378 EGSAW
+1378 NGEPW
-1383 NYYWKLYSG
+1383 NYYWKNYSG
-1392 SEADVRLDLTSF
+1392 NEADVRIDLSVF
-1404 AKEGHTTDYL
+1404 AKEGHTSDYL
-1414 TVNINNT
+1414 TVSINNT
-1421 NLSSVLTMSAIEFF
+1421 NLSSNIAMSAIEFF

-1446 ASNVYIANENGA
+1446 ASNVYIANENGT
-1458 LVLDTVS
+1458 LVLDTVC
-1465 AGNGAYATS
+1465 AGNDAFAES
-1474 DEAWFAKYAT
+1474 DTAWFAKYFGQ
-1484 GNEAS
+1484 GNGAS
-1489 QRTLM
+1489 QRTLKVVD
-1494 YSDLTWI
+1494 YATIYNGS
-1501 VQGTNTRNML
+1501 NTRNML
-1511 WGYTAPDQSPLESD
+1511 FGWDGENKAPLPA
-1525 EISGTIKYLNNM
+1525 SGYLNNFT
-1537 NNGSTLCL
+1537 GSTLRL
-1545 GFDNEGVASVKF
+1545 AFDKDGVAQVKFDNVY
-1557 ADFHANRNSWGGFS
+1557 ANRNEWTTQFTHTD
-1571 YAQGKN
+1571 N
-1577 SITVT
+1577 TITVSNT
-1582 SVNDLT
+1582 CNDYELF
-1588 LYFNELSALKEK
+1588 FNNLDELKEK
-1600 YRYVKFTIS
+1600 YESITFTIT
-1609 DPSALNGQ
+1609 DTSALNGI
-1617 VWFGNGAFSGENAHM
+1617 VWFYYNDAALPINSTDNANPKTITLSEATRLM
-1632 IGFSKDNTEAVVD
+1632 IH
-1645 LSKCSDSLQIFFT
+1645 FT
-1658 AAETNVTIAYE
+1658 AVENITITYTLNPKSAN
-1669 FLTEI
+1669 

>member
-13 IVLVLTLSLAACNK
+13 IVLVLSLCLAACNK
-27 KDAPPQDEKATYS
+27 KDAPPQDEKSTYS

-53 AANVKEGED
+53 EANVKEGED
-62 YSFQVNIANDYNG
+62 YSFQVNIANGYNG

-115 DTYTMTLPSGNGF
+115 DTYTVTLPSGNGF

-150 GYDVSTLVVKNV
+150 GYDVSTLVVKNG
-162 EATLTATSTEGNV
+162 EATLTATSTEGND
-175 VTYTINNVQSNIT
+175 VTYTINNVQNNIT

-196 KFSVTLPTGEGY
+196 KFSITLPTGEGY

-271 LQDYVSVTTRVYDL
+271 LQDYVSVTTKVYDL
-285 KLADITDTQ
+285 KLADITDAQ

-354 AITVASDAV
+354 TITVASDAIKAV
-363 KTVGWS
+363 VWS
-369 ETLDLNAFINTLKGK
+369 ENLDLNAFINTLLGK

-391 NNALTVNV
+391 NNAVTVNV
-399 KETTVPAKNA
+399 KAATVPAKNA

-433 ETVQITINGSTD
+433 ETVQIAVTGSTS
-445 ITVAPTMNIDLAN
+445 IEVASTMNIDLAN
-458 TSVMLAAYE
+458 TAVILAAYE

-490 AANDSTKGGTFFAAS
+490 ASWDSDKEGTFFAAS

-571 TVKYFLGSEEFT
+571 TVKYFLGSDEFT
-583 ANPTLAGSYTYTIKF
+583 ANPTAAGSYTYTIKF
-598 YRNNEELTEYAKEY
+598 FRNNEELTEYAKEY

-638 GVYTEGGAYVDV
+638 GVYEEGTPYKDAT
-650 NPVLSADYISA
+650 PVLSAEYISA

-666 DNIVVVTLKV
+666 NIVVVTLRV

-696 KGVDYITE
+696 KGVDYVTE
-704 ATHPVNYAGVTP
+704 AGHPENYVGITP
-716 KNGETYTLKL
+716 ENGKEYTIKL

-733 STFILRNF
+733 ATFILRNF

-748 SVGFEYHEEYVEDT
+748 SVGFEHHKEYVEDP

-782 INSAKIVVPAG
+782 INSAKIVVPTG
-793 NDWWTNSPAL
+793 YYWYTNTPAL

-839 AAQGKNVEFTN
+839 AAQGKNVEFIN

-872 DTKGGQGKTAADTI
+872 DTKGEQGKTAADTI

-911 AKLAAVTQLEGNFW
+911 ARLAGITKSEGNFW

-930 GGWGVNNWGENNKVV
+930 GGWGATNWGENNKVV
-945 KLTSSNFTLQKTLV
+945 KLTSSNMTAQKALV
-959 EDAKAANYKYMVI
+959 DDAKAAGYKYLVI
-972 RVKANNLSSDI
+972 RIKANNLSSDI
-983 VDNIHVEPMLAG
+983 VDNICFTSATQWDFYWG
-995 DSYNGTYAGYEVT
+995 SYAGYDVA
-1008 FRLDLSKYFDGFTFG
+1008 FRLDLSKYFENFTF
-1023 EDGNVMKICARTGES
+1023 ETIGNDINAFKIVARTGNNE
-1038 KNDNCSLDVE
+1038 NGNCSLDVG
-1048 IIGFEEANDKHFVTI
+1048 IIGFEEDNNKHFVSV

-1078 IGEGESASFTI
+1078 IGAGESASFTI

-1178 ANVTITNEGNVWTFS
+1178 ANVTITNEGDVWTFS

-1212 VEYKVTVVGEGFD
+1212 VEYKVTVAGEGFD
-1225 VAGTLPAISLNGA
+1225 VAETLPAISLNGA
-1238 DVALKITAK
+1238 NVALKITVK
-1247 DGYRIDSVTANND
+1247 DGYRIDSVTANNG
-1260 ATVKF
+1260 ATVSF
-1265 DGNNYIIGNITA
+1265 DGNYYIIGNITA

-1288 AQLVAEAEARIANI
+1288 AQLVAEAEARLA
-1302 AKSADRFA
+1302 ATMKSSGGFYN
-1310 DYFQIGAWCDP
+1310 YFKIGAWCDP
-1321 NTNTFDGTS
+1321 DTTAWGENNTSVN
-1330 PIKFRGGT
+1330 FRGGNFT
-1338 FKISRSLIDDALLA
+1338 IARNLIDDALLA

-1364 AEDGSTVG
+1364 AEDPSKTI
-1372 NLTMIT
+1372 NEIALLTNPGDT
-1378 EGSAW
+1378 
-1383 NYYWKLYSG
+1383 YYWKLYG
-1392 SEADVRLDLTSF
+1392 GTDTDIRIDLTVF
-1404 AKEGHTTDYL
+1404 AVEGHTSDSLIVRMRDAACNDVSSAL
-1414 TVNINNT
+1414 T
-1421 NLSSVLTMSAIEFF
+1421 LSAIEFF
-1435 KSEETTSWTKS
+1435 KSEETTTWTKS
-1446 ASNVYIANENGA
+1446 NNVYIANENGT
-1458 LVLDTVS
+1458 LVLDTVC
-1465 AGNGAYATS
+1465 AGNDAFAES
-1474 DEAWFAKYAT
+1474 DAEWFAKYFGQ
-1484 GNEAS
+1484 GNAAS
-1489 QRTLM
+1489 QRTLKVVECATI
-1494 YSDLTWI
+1494 YNGS
-1501 VQGTNTRNML
+1501 NKRNML
-1511 WGYTAPDQSPLESD
+1511 FGWDGENKSPLPA
-1525 EISGTIKYLNNM
+1525 SGYLNNFT
-1537 NNGSTLCL
+1537 GSTLRL
-1545 GFDNEGVASVKF
+1545 AFDKDGVAQVKFDNVY
-1557 ADFHANRNSWGGFS
+1557 ANRNEWTTQFTHTD
-1571 YAQGKN
+1571 N
-1577 SITVT
+1577 TITVSNT
-1582 SVNDLT
+1582 CNDYELF
-1588 LYFNELSALKEK
+1588 FNNLDELKEK
-1600 YRYVKFTIS
+1600 YESITFTIT
-1609 DPSALNGQ
+1609 DTSALNGI
-1617 VWFGNGAFSGENAHM
+1617 VWFYYNDAALPINSSDNANPKTITLSEATRLM
-1632 IGFSKDNTEAVVD
+1632 IH
-1645 LSKCSDSLQIFFT
+1645 FT
-1658 AAETNVTIAYE
+1658 AVENITITYTLNPKSAN
-1669 FLTEI
+1669 

>member
-1 MKRNSALLIVIA
+1 MKRNNALLIVIA
-13 IVLVLTLSLAACNK
+13 IVLVLSLCLAACNK

-62 YSFQVNIANDYNG
+62 YSFQVNIANGYNG

-115 DTYTMTLPSGNGF
+115 DTYTVTLPSGNGF
-128 TASGETTVTAG
+128 TASGETTATAG
-139 SNYTFTVTVAT
+139 SNYSFTVTVAT
-150 GYDVSTLVVKNV
+150 GYDVSSLVVKNG

-285 KLADITDTQ
+285 KLADITDAQ

-308 QNETCEVS
+308 KNETCEVS

-354 AITVASDAV
+354 TITVASDAI
-363 KTVGWS
+363 KTVVWS
-369 ETLDLNAFINTLKGK
+369 KNLDLNAFINTLVGK

-399 KETTVPAKNA
+399 KAATVPAKNA

-421 FTATDKMGNVAE
+421 FTATDKMGNLAE
-433 ETVQITINGSTD
+433 ETVQITITGSTA
-445 ITVAPTMNIDLAN
+445 IEVAPTMSIDLAN

-479 ENGLVAVTTAQ
+479 ENGLVAITTAQ
-490 AANDSTKGGTFFAAS
+490 AAWDSDKQGTFFAPS
-505 YLASLE
+505 YLTGLT

-518 LVFEDTFKVVTL
+518 LVFEDTFKVVAL
-530 TLTDNQAP
+530 TLTDNQEP

-571 TVKYFLGSEEFT
+571 TVKYFLGSDEFT
-583 ANPTLAGSYTYTIKF
+583 ANPTVAGSYTYTIKF
-598 YRNNEELTEYAKEY
+598 FRNNEELTEYAKEY

-633 KVAMT
+633 KVALS
-638 GVYTEGGAYVDV
+638 GVFKEGTAYVDS
-650 NPVLSADYISA
+650 NPILSAEYISA

-666 DNIVVVTLKV
+666 NIVVVTLKV

-681 NNATAEGYGRGIWYV
+681 NNSTVEGYDRGIWYV

-704 ATHPVNYAGVTP
+704 ATHPVNYVGVTP
-716 KNGETYTLKL
+716 KTGDEYTMKL

-733 STFILRNF
+733 ATFILRNF

-748 SVGFEYHEEYVEDT
+748 SVGFEYHKEYVEDP

-775 YNNEQTR
+775 YNDEQTR

-793 NDWWTNSPAL
+793 NAWWTDSPAL
-803 SAAYI
+803 SATYI
-808 KTLYAAGVR
+808 KTLCAAGVR

-825 TTKDGEAFIYQYYD
+825 TTKDSEAFIYQYYD

-850 LGSGQTVL
+850 LSSGQTVL

-911 AKLAAVTQLEGNFW
+911 ARLAAITKLEGNFW

-945 KLTSSNFTLQKTLV
+945 KLTSNNFTLQKALID
-959 EDAKAANYKYMVI
+959 DAKAAGYKYMVI
-972 RVKANNLSSDI
+972 RIKANNLSSDI
-983 VDNIHVEPMLAG
+983 VDNICFTSMPNWDFYWG
-995 DSYNGTYAGYEVT
+995 SYVGYDVA

-1023 EDGNVMKICARTGES
+1023 EDGNVMKICARTGDNE
-1038 KNDNCSLDVE
+1038 NGNCSLDVE
-1048 IIGFEEANDKHFVTI
+1048 IIGFEEDNDKHFVTI

-1078 IGEGESASFTI
+1078 IGDGESASFTI

-1178 ANVTITNEGNVWTFS
+1178 ANVTITNEGDVWTFS

-1212 VEYKVTVVGEGFD
+1212 VEYKVTVAGEGFD
-1225 VAGTLPAISLNGA
+1225 VAETLPAISLNGA
-1238 DVALKITAK
+1238 DVALKITVK
-1247 DGYRIDSVTANND
+1247 DGYRIDNVTANNG
-1260 ATVKF
+1260 ATVNF
-1265 DGNNYIIGNITA
+1265 DGNYYIIGNITA

-1288 AQLVAEAEARIANI
+1288 AQLVAEAEARLA
-1302 AKSADRFA
+1302 ATMKSSGGFWNYFRF
-1310 DYFQIGAWCDP
+1310 GGWG
-1321 NTNTFDGTS
+1321 TNTWDNGIVNITS
-1330 PIKFRGGT
+1330 GNITIQRN
-1338 FKISRSLIDDALLA
+1338 LIDDALLA

-1372 NLTMIT
+1372 NITMIT
-1378 EGSAW
+1378 NGEPW
-1383 NYYWKLYSG
+1383 NYYWKQYSG
-1392 SEADVRLDLTSF
+1392 SEADVRIDLSAF

-1421 NLSSVLTMSAIEFF
+1421 NLSSNIVVSAVEFF
-1435 KSEETTSWTKS
+1435 KSEETTTWTKS
-1446 ASNVYIANENGA
+1446 ASNVYIANENGT
-1458 LVLDTVS
+1458 LVLDTVC
-1465 AGNGAYATS
+1465 AGNDAFAES
-1474 DEAWFAKYAT
+1474 DAEWFAKYFGQ
-1484 GNEAS
+1484 GNGVS
-1489 QRTLM
+1489 QRTLKVVECATI
-1494 YSDLTWI
+1494 YNGS
-1501 VQGTNTRNML
+1501 NTRNML
-1511 WGYTAPDQSPLESD
+1511 YGWDGENKSPLPA
-1525 EISGTIKYLNNM
+1525 SGYLNNFT
-1537 NNGSTLCL
+1537 GSTLRL
-1545 GFDNEGVASVKF
+1545 AFDKDGVAQVKFDNVY
-1557 ADFHANRNSWGGFS
+1557 ANRNEWTTQFTHTD
-1571 YAQGKN
+1571 N
-1577 SITVT
+1577 TITVSNT
-1582 SVNDLT
+1582 CNNYELF
-1588 LYFNELSALKEK
+1588 FNNLDELKEK
-1600 YRYVKFTIS
+1600 YESITFTIT
-1609 DPSALNGQ
+1609 DTSALNGI
-1617 VWFGNGAFSGENAHM
+1617 VWFYYNDAALPINSSDNANPKTITLSEATRLM
-1632 IGFSKDNTEAVVD
+1632 IH
-1645 LSKCSDSLQIFFT
+1645 FT
-1658 AAETNVTIAYE
+1658 AVENITITYTLNPKSAN
-1669 FLTEI
+1669 

>member
-1 MKRNSALLIVIA
+1 M
-13 IVLVLTLSLAACNK
+13 LVLTLGLAACNK

-53 AANVKEGED
+53 AASVKEGED
-62 YSFQVNIANDYNG
+62 YSFQVNIANGYNG

-115 DTYTMTLPSGNGF
+115 DTYTVTLPSGNGF

-150 GYDVSTLVVKNV
+150 GYDVSTLVVKNG

-196 KFSVTLPTGEGY
+196 KFSVALPTGEGY
-208 AVVGESEAV
+208 AVVGESEAI

-236 AVVKSG
+236 AVVKNG

-285 KLADITDTQ
+285 KLADITDAQ

-308 QNETCEVS
+308 QNATCEVS
-316 ADLSAVDFTRAGT
+316 ADLSAVDFTRAGS

-369 ETLDLNAFINTLKGK
+369 KNLDLNAFINTLKGK

-399 KETTVPAKNA
+399 KEATVPAKNA

-445 ITVAPTMNIDLAN
+445 ITVAPTMSIDLAN
-458 TSVMLAAYE
+458 TSVMLTVYE

-583 ANPTLAGSYTYTIKF
+583 ANPTVAGSYTYTIKF

-620 GWSGATVSATKDG
+620 GWSGANVSATKDG
-633 KVAMT
+633 KVALS
-638 GVYTEGGAYVDV
+638 GVFTEGTAYVDS
-650 NPVLSADYISA
+650 NPILSAEYISA

-666 DNIVVVTLKV
+666 NIVVVTLKV

-704 ATHPVNYAGVTP
+704 ATHPVNYVGVTP
-716 KNGETYTLKL
+716 KTGDEYTMKL

-733 STFILRNF
+733 ATFILRNF

-748 SVGFEYHEEYVEDT
+748 SVGFEHHEEYVEDT

-839 AAQGKNVEFTN
+839 AAQEKNVEFTN

-872 DTKGGQGKTAADTI
+872 DTEGGLGKTAADTI

-911 AKLAAVTQLEGNFW
+911 AKLAAITQLEGNFW

-930 GGWGVNNWGENNKVV
+930 GGWGATNWGENNKVV
-945 KLTSSNFTLQKTLV
+945 KLTSSNMTAQKALI
-959 EDAKAANYKYMVI
+959 EDAKAAGYKYMVI
-972 RVKANNLSSDI
+972 RIKANNLSSDI
-983 VDNIHVEPMLAG
+983 VDNICFTSATQWDFYWG
-995 DSYNGTYAGYEVT
+995 SYAGYDVA
-1008 FRLDLSKYFDGFTFG
+1008 FRLDLSKYFENFTF
-1023 EDGNVMKICARTGES
+1023 ETIGNDINAFKIVARTGEVE
-1038 KNDNCSLDVE
+1038 NGNCSLDVE
-1048 IIGFEEANDKHFVTI
+1048 IIGFEEENDKHFVTI

-1089 KATDAY
+1089 KAKDAY

-1118 ATKDSSLNV
+1118 ATKDSYLNV

-1141 TGFTADAYNKQV
+1141 TGFTADAYNKKV
-1153 DEGNN
+1153 DEGSS
-1158 VSFTITANTDWAIDN
+1158 VSFTITANTDWAIDA

-1178 ANVTITNEGNVWTFS
+1178 ANVTITNEGDVWTFS

-1212 VEYKVTVVGEGFD
+1212 VEYKVTVAGEGFD
-1225 VAGTLPAISLNGA
+1225 VAETLPAISLNGA

-1247 DGYRIDSVTANND
+1247 DGYRIDNVTANNG
-1260 ATVKF
+1260 ATVNF
-1265 DGNNYIIGNITA
+1265 DGNYYIIGNITA

-1288 AQLVAEAEARIANI
+1288 AQLVAEAEARLA
-1302 AKSADRFA
+1302 ATMKSEGGFWNYFRF
-1310 DYFQIGAWCDP
+1310 GGWG
-1321 NTNTFDGTS
+1321 TNTWDNGIVNITS
-1330 PIKFRGGT
+1330 GNITIQRN
-1338 FKISRSLIDDALLA
+1338 LIDDALLA

-1372 NLTMIT
+1372 NITMIT
-1378 EGSAW
+1378 NGEPW
-1383 NYYWKLYSG
+1383 NYYWKNYSG
-1392 SEADVRLDLTSF
+1392 SEADVRIDLSVF
-1404 AKEGHTTDYL
+1404 AKEGHTSDYL
-1414 TVNINNT
+1414 TVSINNT
-1421 NLSSVLTMSAIEFF
+1421 NLSSNIAMSAIEFF

-1446 ASNVYIANENGA
+1446 ASNVYIANENGIY
-1458 LVLDTVS
+1458 VLDTVS

-1501 VQGTNTRNML
+1501 VQGANTRNML

-1525 EISGTIKYLNNM
+1525 ENSGTIKYLNNM

-1545 GFDNEGVASVKF
+1545 GFDNEGVASIKF

-1571 YAQGKN
+1571 YTQGEN

-1582 SVNDLT
+1582 SVEGLI
-1588 LYFNELSALKEK
+1588 LYFNELEAIKAKYKYVRITVENYESLTAPIWIGGNWDEANKQIFGSA
-1600 YRYVKFTIS
+1600 S
-1609 DPSALNGQ
+1609 DNGGP
-1617 VWFGNGAFSGENAHM
+1617 FL
-1632 IGFSKDNTEAVVD
+1632 VD
-1645 LSKCSDSLQIFFT
+1645 LSNCPSLFLQFT
-1658 AAETNVTIAYE
+1658 AAETNITITYE

>member
-13 IVLVLTLSLAACNK
+13 IVLVLSLCLVACNK
-27 KDAPPQDEKATYS
+27 KDAPPQDEKSTYS

-62 YSFQVNIANDYNG
+62 YSFQVNIANGYNG

-115 DTYTMTLPSGNGF
+115 DTYTVTLPSGNGF

-188 LTATIAKL
+188 LAATIAKL

-208 AVVGESEAV
+208 AVVGESVAV

-236 AVVKSG
+236 AVVKNG
-242 DVTLTGVNGTYTV
+242 DATLTGVNGTYTV

-285 KLADITDTQ
+285 RLADITDAQ

-354 AITVASDAV
+354 TITVASDAI
-363 KTVGWS
+363 KTVVWPKN
-369 ETLDLNAFINTLKGK
+369 LDLNAFINTLVGK

-399 KETTVPAKNA
+399 KAATVPSKNA

-421 FTATDKMGNVAE
+421 FTATDKMGNLAE
-433 ETVQITINGSTD
+433 ETVQITITGSTA
-445 ITVAPTMNIDLAN
+445 ITVAPTMSIDLAN

-490 AANDSTKGGTFFAAS
+490 ASWNSDKEGTFFAAS

-571 TVKYFLGSEEFT
+571 TVKYFLGSDEFT
-583 ANPTLAGSYTYTIKF
+583 ANPTAAGSYTYTIKF
-598 YRNNEELTEYAKEY
+598 FRNNEELTEYAKEY
-612 SLVLVNNY
+612 SLVIVNNY
-620 GWSGATVSATKDG
+620 GWSGANVSATKDG
-633 KVAMT
+633 KVALS
-638 GVYTEGGAYVDV
+638 GVFTEGTAYVDS
-650 NPVLSADYISA
+650 NPILSADYISA

-666 DNIVVVTLKV
+666 NIVVVTLRV

-704 ATHPVNYAGVTP
+704 ATHPVNYVGVTP
-716 KNGETYTLKL
+716 KTGDEYTMKL

-733 STFILRNF
+733 ATFILRNF

-748 SVGFEYHEEYVEDT
+748 SVGFEYHKEYVEDT

-911 AKLAAVTQLEGNFW
+911 ARLAAITKLEGNFW
-925 NYFHH
+925 KYFHH
-930 GGWGVNNWGENNKVV
+930 GGWGATNWGENNKVV
-945 KLTSSNFTLQKTLV
+945 KLKSSNMTAQKALV
-959 EDAKAANYKYMVI
+959 DDAKAAGYKYLVI
-972 RVKANNLSSDI
+972 RIKANNLSSDI
-983 VDNIHVEPMLAG
+983 VDNICFTSMPNWDFYWG
-995 DSYNGTYAGYEVT
+995 SYAGYDVA
-1008 FRLDLSKYFDGFTFG
+1008 FRLDLSKYFDGFTFS
-1023 EDGNVMKICARTGES
+1023 EDGNVMQICARTGES
-1038 KNDNCSLDVE
+1038 ENKNCSLDVE
-1048 IIGFEEANDKHFVTI
+1048 IIGFEEDNDKHFVTI

-1178 ANVTITNEGNVWTFS
+1178 ANVTITNEGDVWTFS

-1212 VEYKVTVVGEGFD
+1212 VEYKVTVAGEGFD
-1225 VAGTLPAISLNGA
+1225 VAETLPAISLNGA

-1247 DGYRIDSVTANND
+1247 DGYRIDNVTANNG
-1260 ATVKF
+1260 ATVNF
-1265 DGNNYIIGNITA
+1265 DGNYYIIGNITA

-1288 AQLVAEAEARIANI
+1288 AQLVAEAEARLA
-1302 AKSADRFA
+1302 ATMKSEGGFWNYFRF
-1310 DYFQIGAWCDP
+1310 GGWG
-1321 NTNTFDGTS
+1321 TNTWDNGIVNITS
-1330 PIKFRGGT
+1330 GNITIQRN
-1338 FKISRSLIDDALLA
+1338 LIDDALLA

-1372 NLTMIT
+1372 NITMIT
-1378 EGSAW
+1378 NGEPW
-1383 NYYWKLYSG
+1383 NYYWKNYSG
-1392 SEADVRLDLTSF
+1392 SEADVRIDLSVF
-1404 AKEGHTTDYL
+1404 AKEGHTSDYL
-1414 TVNINNT
+1414 TVSINNT
-1421 NLSSVLTMSAIEFF
+1421 NLSSNIAMSAIEFF

-1446 ASNVYIANENGA
+1446 ASNVYIANENGT
-1458 LVLDTVS
+1458 LVLDTVC
-1465 AGNGAYATS
+1465 AGNDAFAES
-1474 DEAWFAKYAT
+1474 DTAWFAKYFGQ
-1484 GNEAS
+1484 GNGAS
-1489 QRTLM
+1489 QRTLKVVD
-1494 YSDLTWI
+1494 YATIYNGS
-1501 VQGTNTRNML
+1501 NTRNML
-1511 WGYTAPDQSPLESD
+1511 FGWDGENKAPLPA
-1525 EISGTIKYLNNM
+1525 SGYLNNFT
-1537 NNGSTLCL
+1537 GSTLRL
-1545 GFDNEGVASVKF
+1545 AFDKDGVAQVKFDNVY
-1557 ADFHANRNSWGGFS
+1557 ANRNEWTTQFTHTD
-1571 YAQGKN
+1571 N
-1577 SITVT
+1577 TITVSNT
-1582 SVNDLT
+1582 CNDYELF
-1588 LYFNELSALKEK
+1588 FNNLDELKEK
-1600 YRYVKFTIS
+1600 YESITFTIT
-1609 DPSALNGQ
+1609 DTSALNGI
-1617 VWFGNGAFSGENAHM
+1617 VWFYYNDAALPINSTDNANPKTITLSEATRLM
-1632 IGFSKDNTEAVVD
+1632 IH
-1645 LSKCSDSLQIFFT
+1645 FT
-1658 AAETNVTIAYE
+1658 AVENITITYTLNPKSAN
-1669 FLTEI
+1669 

>member
-13 IVLVLTLSLAACNK
+13 IVLVLSLGLAACNK

-53 AANVKEGED
+53 EVNVKEGED
-62 YSFQVNIANDYNG
+62 YSFQVNIANGYNG

-115 DTYTMTLPSGNGF
+115 DTYTVTLPSGNGF
-128 TASGETTVTAG
+128 MASGETTVTAG

-188 LTATIAKL
+188 LAATIAKL

-285 KLADITDTQ
+285 KLADITDAQ

-354 AITVASDAV
+354 TITVASDAI
-363 KTVGWS
+363 KTVVWS
-369 ETLDLNAFINTLKGK
+369 KNLDLNAFINTLVGK

-399 KETTVPAKNA
+399 KAASVPAKNA

-433 ETVQITINGSTD
+433 ETVQITITGSID
-445 ITVAPTMNIDLAN
+445 ITVAPTMSIDLAN

-490 AANDSTKGGTFFAAS
+490 ASWDSDKEGTFFAAS

-518 LVFEDTFKVVTL
+518 LVFENTFKVVTL

-571 TVKYFLGSEEFT
+571 TVKYFLGSDEFT
-583 ANPTLAGSYTYTIKF
+583 ANPTAAGSYTYTIKF
-598 YRNNEELTEYAKEY
+598 FRNNEELTEYAKEY

-620 GWSGATVSATKDG
+620 GWSGANVSATKDG
-633 KVAMT
+633 KVALS
-638 GVYTEGGAYVDV
+638 GVFKEGTAYVDS
-650 NPVLSADYISA
+650 NPILSAEYISA

-666 DNIVVVTLKV
+666 NIVVVTLRV

-681 NNATAEGYGRGIWYV
+681 NNSTVEGQDRGIWYV

-704 ATHPVNYAGVTP
+704 ATHPVNYVGVTP
-716 KNGETYTLKL
+716 KTGDEYTMKL

-733 STFILRNF
+733 ATFILRNF

-748 SVGFEYHEEYVEDT
+748 SVGFEYHKEYVEDT

-793 NDWWTNSPAL
+793 NYWWTNSPAL
-803 SAAYI
+803 SATYI

-858 FALTDEKQIALSKV
+858 FALADEKQIAFSKV
-872 DTKGGQGKTAADTI
+872 DNAGGQGKTAADTI

-911 AKLAAVTQLEGNFW
+911 ARLAAITQLEGNFW

-945 KLTSSNFTLQKTLV
+945 KLTSSNMTAQKALI
-959 EDAKAANYKYMVI
+959 EDAKAAGYKYLVI
-972 RVKANNLSSDI
+972 RIKANNLSSDI
-983 VDNIHVEPMLAG
+983 VDNICFTSMPNWDFYWG
-995 DSYNGTYAGYEVT
+995 SYAGYDVA
-1008 FRLDLSKYFDGFTFG
+1008 FRLDLSKYFDGFTFS
-1023 EDGNVMKICARTGES
+1023 EDGNVMQICARTGENEN
-1038 KNDNCSLDVE
+1038 KNCSLDVE
-1048 IIGFEEANDKHFVTI
+1048 IIGFEEENDKHFVTI

-1078 IGEGESASFTI
+1078 IGAGESASFTI

-1107 TREGDVWTVSN
+1107 TRDGDVWTVSN

-1158 VSFTITANTDWAIDN
+1158 VSFTITANTDWAIDA

-1178 ANVTITNEGNVWTFS
+1178 SNVTITHEGDVWTFS

-1212 VEYKVTVVGEGFD
+1212 VEYKVTVAGEGFD
-1225 VAGTLPAISLNGA
+1225 VAEALPAISLNGA

-1247 DGYRIDSVTANND
+1247 DGYRIDSVTANNG
-1260 ATVKF
+1260 ATVNF
-1265 DGNNYIIGNITA
+1265 DGNYYIIGNITA

-1288 AQLVAEAEARIANI
+1288 AQLVAEAEARLA
-1302 AKSADRFA
+1302 ATMKSEDGFWNYFRF
-1310 DYFQIGAWCDP
+1310 GGWG
-1321 NTNTFDGTS
+1321 TNTWDNGIVNITS
-1330 PIKFRGGT
+1330 GNITIQRN
-1338 FKISRSLIDDALLA
+1338 LIDDALLA
-1352 GYTHMKFHLVAV
+1352 GYTHMKFHLIAV
-1364 AEDGSTVG
+1364 AEDGSTVS
-1372 NLTMIT
+1372 NLTLIT
-1378 EGSAW
+1378 QNGAW
-1383 NYYWKLYSG
+1383 DYYWKQYAG
-1392 SEADVRLDLTSF
+1392 SAVDIRIDLSLF
-1404 AKEGHTTDYL
+1404 AKEGHTSDYL
-1414 TVNINNT
+1414 KVCVNST
-1421 NLSSVLTMSAIEFF
+1421 DAPLSSVLTMSAIEFF
-1435 KSEETTSWTKS
+1435 KSEETTTWTR
-1446 ASNVYIANENGA
+1446 SNERVYIANENGT
-1458 LVLDTVS
+1458 LVLDTVC
-1465 AGNGAYATS
+1465 AGNDAFAES
-1474 DEAWFAKYAT
+1474 DAEWFAKYFGQ
-1484 GNEAS
+1484 GNGAS
-1489 QRTLM
+1489 QRTLKVVDFATI
-1494 YSDLTWI
+1494 YN
-1501 VQGTNTRNML
+1501 GNNTRNML
-1511 WGYTAPDQSPLESD
+1511 FGWDGVNKSPLPES
-1525 EISGTIKYLNNM
+1525 GYLNNFT
-1537 NNGSTLCL
+1537 GSTLRL
-1545 GFDNEGVASVKF
+1545 AFDKDGVAQVKFDNVY
-1557 ADFHANRNSWGGFS
+1557 ANRNEWTTQFTHTD
-1571 YAQGKN
+1571 N
-1577 SITVT
+1577 TITVSNT
-1582 SVNDLT
+1582 CNDYELF
-1588 LYFNELSALKEK
+1588 FNNLDELKEK
-1600 YRYVKFTIS
+1600 YESITFTIT
-1609 DPSALNGQ
+1609 DTSALNGI
-1617 VWFGNGAFSGENAHM
+1617 VWFYYNDAALPINSSDNANPKTITLSEATRLM
-1632 IGFSKDNTEAVVD
+1632 IH
-1645 LSKCSDSLQIFFT
+1645 FT
-1658 AAETNVTIAYE
+1658 AVENITITYTLNPKSAN
-1669 FLTEI
+1669 

>member
-13 IVLVLTLSLAACNK
+13 IVLVLTLGLAACNNN
-27 KDAPPQDEKATYS
+27 DVPPQDEKATYS
-40 VSIPSGEGYTVVG
+40 VSIPSGGEGYTVVG
-53 AANVKEGED
+53 AASVKEGED
-62 YSFQVNIANDYNG
+62 YSFQVNIANGYNG

-115 DTYTMTLPSGNGF
+115 DTYTVTLPSGNGF

-150 GYDVSTLVVKNV
+150 GYDVSTLVVKNG
-162 EATLTATSTEGNV
+162 EATLTATSTDGNV
-175 VTYTINNVQSNIT
+175 VSYTINNVQSNIT
-188 LTATIAKL
+188 LTATIAKI

-208 AVVGESEAV
+208 AVEGESEAV

-226 NAVAGYSVKD
+226 YAAAGYSVKD
-236 AVVKSG
+236 AVVKNG

-285 KLADITDTQ
+285 KLADITDAQ

-308 QNETCEVS
+308 QNATCEVS
-316 ADLSAVDFTRAGT
+316 ADLSAVDFTRAGS

-339 ETVTETATVNVYGEP
+339 ETVTETATVNIYGEP
-354 AITVASDAV
+354 TITVASNAIKAV
-363 KTVGWS
+363 AWS
-369 ETLDLNAFINTLKGK
+369 ENLDINAFINTLVGK

-391 NNALTVNV
+391 NKALDVNV
-399 KETTVPAKNA
+399 KAATVPAKNA
-409 YGFYDIQSYNVT
+409 YGFYDIQSYDVT

-433 ETVQITINGSTD
+433 ETVQIIITGSTS
-445 ITVAPTMNIDLAN
+445 IEVAPTMNIDLAN

-479 ENGLVAVTTAQ
+479 ENGLIAVTTAQ
-490 AANDSTKGGTFFAAS
+490 ASWNSDKEGTFFAAS

-543 DVTELAYLVGEEF
+543 DVTELAYLVGDEF

-571 TVKYFLGSEEFT
+571 TVKCFLGNDEFT
-583 ANPTLAGSYTYTIKF
+583 ANPTVAGSYTYTIKF
-598 YRNNEELTEYAKEY
+598 YRNNEELTEYTKEY

-633 KVAMT
+633 KIALS
-638 GVYTEGGAYVDV
+638 GVYVEGESYKDA

-666 DNIVVVTLKV
+666 NIVVVTLKV

-696 KGVDYITE
+696 KGIDYITE

-716 KNGETYTLKL
+716 ETGKEYTMKL

-733 STFILRNF
+733 ATFILRNF

-748 SVGFEYHEEYVEDT
+748 SVGFEYHEEYVEDP

-775 YNNEQTR
+775 YNDEQTR
-782 INSAKIVVPAG
+782 ITNAKVVVPAG
-793 NDWWTNSPAL
+793 NNWWTNTPAL
-803 SAAYI
+803 STVYVS
-808 KTLYAAGVR
+808 KLYADGVR

-839 AAQGKNVEFTN
+839 AAQEKNVEFTN

-858 FALTDEKQIALSKV
+858 FALTDEKQVALSKV
-872 DTKGGQGKTAADTI
+872 DTEGGLGKTADDTI

-911 AKLAAVTQLEGNFW
+911 AKLAAITQSEGNFW
-925 NYFHH
+925 NYFNH
-930 GGWGVNNWGENNKVV
+930 GGWGATTWGADNKVV
-945 KLTSSNFTLQKTLV
+945 KLTSSNVTVQKALI
-959 EDAKAANYKYMVI
+959 EDAKVADYKYMVI
-972 RVKANNLSSDI
+972 RVRANSTVEENI
-983 VDNIHVEPMLAG
+983 IDNICFTSSPEWSFYWN
-995 DSYNGTYAGYEVT
+995 SYNGYDVA
-1008 FRLDLSKYFDGFTFG
+1008 FRLDLSKYYGDYTFN
-1023 EDGNVMKICARTGES
+1023 EDGNFMTIVGRTG
-1038 KNDNCSLDVE
+1038 DNENRNCTLDIE
-1048 IIGFEEANDKHFVTI
+1048 IIGFEEANDKHFVSI
-1063 GSRWDYKVTGDTYAE
+1063 GSRWDYMVTGDAYTE
-1078 IGEGESASFTI
+1078 IGAGESASFTI
-1089 KATDAY
+1089 KAIDGY
-1095 TIDSIT
+1095 TIDSVKF
-1101 CDGATV
+1101 GGVEATKN
-1107 TREGDVWTVSN
+1107 GDVYTVSN
-1118 ATKDSSLNV
+1118 VTTDGALEV
-1127 TTHRSRH
+1127 TTHKSRH
-1134 NVIISQG
+1134 NVTLTESG
-1141 TGFTADAYNKQV
+1141 SYTADAYVKQV
-1153 DEGNN
+1153 DEGST

-1173 VTCDD
+1173 VTADD
-1178 ANVTITNEGNVWTFS
+1178 ENVTITREGDVYTIS
-1193 NVTKDIA
+1193 GVTKD
-1200 VTVKVH
+1200 VTITVSVH
-1206 STAAVD
+1206 STATTD
-1212 VEYKVTVVGEGFD
+1212 VEYNVTVEGEGFTVD
-1225 VAGTLPAISLNGA
+1225 EDLPVKSLNGA
-1238 DVALKITAK
+1238 SVVLTIIAA
-1247 DGYRIDSVTANND
+1247 DGYRIDSVTANNG
-1260 ATVKF
+1260 ALVEAN
-1265 DGNNYIIGNITA
+1265 GNVYTISNITQ

-1288 AQLVAEAEARIANI
+1288 AQLVAEAEARLAAIM
-1302 AKSADRFA
+1302 KSEGGFYN
-1310 DYFQIGAWCDP
+1310 YFKIGAFG
-1321 NTNTFDGTS
+1321 TNTWGENNAVVNF
-1330 PIKFRGGT
+1330 KGGNFT
-1338 FKISRSLIDDALLA
+1338 IARNLIDDALLA

-1372 NLTMIT
+1372 NITMVT
-1378 EGSAW
+1378 NGDPW
-1383 NYYWKLYSG
+1383 NYYWKTYNG
-1392 SEADVRLDLTSF
+1392 NEADIRIDLSIF
-1404 AKEGHTTDYL
+1404 EKEGHTSDYL
-1414 TVNINNT
+1414 TVSINNT
-1421 NLSSVLTMSAIEFF
+1421 NLSSNIAVSAIEFF
-1435 KSEETTSWTKS
+1435 KSEETTTWTKS
-1446 ASNVYIANENGA
+1446 ASNVYIANENGIY
-1458 LVLDTVS
+1458 VLDTVS

-1501 VQGTNTRNML
+1501 VQGGNNRNML

-1525 EISGTIKYLNNM
+1525 ENSGTIKYINNM

-1545 GFDNEGVASVKF
+1545 GFDNEGVASIKF

-1571 YAQGKN
+1571 YTQGEN

-1582 SVNDLT
+1582 SVEGLI
-1588 LYFNELSALKEK
+1588 LYFNELEAIKAKYKYVRIAVENYESLTAPIWIGGNWDEANKQIFGSA
-1600 YRYVKFTIS
+1600 S
-1609 DPSALNGQ
+1609 D
-1617 VWFGNGAFSGENAHM
+1617 SG
-1632 IGFSKDNTEAVVD
+1632 GPFLVD
-1645 LSKCSDSLQIFFT
+1645 LSNCPSLFLQFT
-1658 AAETNVTIAYE
+1658 AAETNITITYE

>member
-13 IVLVLTLSLAACNK
+13 IVLVLTLGLAACNK

-53 AANVKEGED
+53 EANVKEGED
-62 YSFQVNIANDYNG
+62 YSFQVNIANGYNG

-115 DTYTMTLPSGNGF
+115 DTYTVTLPSGNGF

-150 GYDVSTLVVKNV
+150 GYDVSSLVVKNG

-285 KLADITDTQ
+285 KLADITDAQ

-354 AITVASDAV
+354 TITVASDAIKSV
-363 KTVGWS
+363 VWS
-369 ETLDLNAFINTLKGK
+369 KNLDLNAFINTLVGK

-399 KETTVPAKNA
+399 KAATVPAKNA

-421 FTATDKMGNVAE
+421 FTATDKMGNLAE

-445 ITVAPTMNIDLAN
+445 ITVAPTMSIDLAN

-479 ENGLVAVTTAQ
+479 ENGLVAITTAQ
-490 AANDSTKGGTFFAAS
+490 AAWDSDKQGTFFAPS
-505 YLASLE
+505 YLTGLT

-571 TVKYFLGSEEFT
+571 TVKYFLGSDEFT
-583 ANPTLAGSYTYTIKF
+583 ANPTAAGSYTYTIKF
-598 YRNNEELTEYAKEY
+598 FRNNEELTEYAKEY
-612 SLVLVNNY
+612 SLVIVNNY
-620 GWSGATVSATKDG
+620 GWSGANVSATKDG
-633 KVAMT
+633 KVALS
-638 GVYTEGGAYVDV
+638 GVFTEGTAYVDS
-650 NPVLSADYISA
+650 NPILSAEYISA

-666 DNIVVVTLKV
+666 NIVVVTLKV

-681 NNATAEGYGRGIWYV
+681 NNSTVEGYDRGIWYV

-704 ATHPVNYAGVTP
+704 ATHPENYAGVTP

-726 RIEENGT
+726 RIKENGT

-793 NDWWTNSPAL
+793 NDWWTDSPAL

-911 AKLAAVTQLEGNFW
+911 ARLAAITQLEGNFW
-925 NYFHH
+925 KYFHH

-945 KLTSSNFTLQKTLV
+945 KLTSSNMTAQKALV
-959 EDAKAANYKYMVI
+959 DDAKAAGYKYLVI
-972 RVKANNLSSDI
+972 RIKANNLSSDI
-983 VDNIHVEPMLAG
+983 VDNICFTSMPNWDFYWG
-995 DSYNGTYAGYEVT
+995 SYAGYDVA
-1008 FRLDLSKYFDGFTFG
+1008 FRLDLSKYFDGFTFS
-1023 EDGNVMKICARTGES
+1023 EDGNVMQICARTGES
-1038 KNDNCSLDVE
+1038 ENKNCSLDVE
-1048 IIGFEEANDKHFVTI
+1048 IIGFEEDNDKHFVTI

-1078 IGEGESASFTI
+1078 IGAGESASFTI

-1178 ANVTITNEGNVWTFS
+1178 ANVTITNEGDVWTFS

-1206 STAAVD
+1206 STAVVD
-1212 VEYKVTVVGEGFD
+1212 VEYKVTVAGEGFD
-1225 VAGTLPAISLNGA
+1225 VAEALPAISLNGA

-1247 DGYRIDSVTANND
+1247 DGYRIDGVTANNG
-1260 ATVKF
+1260 ATVNF
-1265 DGNNYIIGNITA
+1265 DGNYYIIGNITA

-1288 AQLVAEAEARIANI
+1288 AQLVAEAEARLA
-1302 AKSADRFA
+1302 ATMKSEGGFWNYFRF
-1310 DYFQIGAWCDP
+1310 GGWG
-1321 NTNTFDGTS
+1321 TNTWGENNSVVNITS
-1330 PIKFRGGT
+1330 GNITIQRN
-1338 FKISRSLIDDALLA
+1338 LIDDALLA

-1364 AEDGSTVG
+1364 AEDSSKTI
-1372 NLTMIT
+1372 NEIALLTNPGDT
-1378 EGSAW
+1378 
-1383 NYYWKLYSG
+1383 YYWKLYSG
-1392 SEADVRLDLTSF
+1392 TEADIRIDLTVF
-1404 AKEGHTTDYL
+1404 AVEGHTSDSLIVRMRDAACNDVSSAL
-1414 TVNINNT
+1414 T
-1421 NLSSVLTMSAIEFF
+1421 LSAIEFF
-1435 KSEETTSWTKS
+1435 KSEETTTWTKS
-1446 ASNVYIANENGA
+1446 NNVYIANENGT
-1458 LVLDTVS
+1458 LVLDTVC
-1465 AGNGAYATS
+1465 AGNDAFAES
-1474 DEAWFAKYAT
+1474 DAEWFAKYFGQ
-1484 GNEAS
+1484 GNAAS
-1489 QRTLM
+1489 QRTLKVVECATI
-1494 YSDLTWI
+1494 YNGS
-1501 VQGTNTRNML
+1501 NTRNML
-1511 WGYTAPDQSPLESD
+1511 FGWDGENKSPLPA
-1525 EISGTIKYLNNM
+1525 SGYLNNFT
-1537 NNGSTLCL
+1537 GSTLRL
-1545 GFDNEGVASVKF
+1545 AFDKDGVAQVKFDNVY
-1557 ADFHANRNSWGGFS
+1557 ANRNEWTTQFTHTD
-1571 YAQGKN
+1571 N
-1577 SITVT
+1577 TITVSNT
-1582 SVNDLT
+1582 CNDYELF
-1588 LYFNELSALKEK
+1588 FNNLDELKEK
-1600 YRYVKFTIS
+1600 YESITFTIT
-1609 DPSALNGQ
+1609 DTSALNGI
-1617 VWFGNGAFSGENAHM
+1617 VWFYYNDAALPINSSDNANPKTITLSEATRLM
-1632 IGFSKDNTEAVVD
+1632 IH
-1645 LSKCSDSLQIFFT
+1645 FT
-1658 AAETNVTIAYE
+1658 AVENITITYTLNPKSAN
-1669 FLTEI
+1669 

>member
-13 IVLVLTLSLAACNK
+13 IVLVLSLSLAACNK

-62 YSFQVNIANDYNG
+62 YSFQVNIANGYNG

-115 DTYTMTLPSGNGF
+115 DTYTVTLPSGNGF

-271 LQDYVSVTTRVYDL
+271 LTDYVSVTTRVYDL
-285 KLADITDTQ
+285 KLADITDAQ

-354 AITVASDAV
+354 AITVASDAI
-363 KTVGWS
+363 KTVVWS
-369 ETLDLNAFINTLKGK
+369 KNLDLNAFINTLLGK

-399 KETTVPAKNA
+399 KAATVPAKNA

-421 FTATDKMGNVAE
+421 FTATDKMGNLAE

-445 ITVAPTMNIDLAN
+445 ITVAPTMSIDLAN

-479 ENGLVAVTTAQ
+479 ENGLVAITTAQ
-490 AANDSTKGGTFFAAS
+490 AAWDSDKQGTFFATS
-505 YLASLE
+505 YLAGLT

-530 TLTDNQAP
+530 TLTDNQEP

-556 VLPTAVKSANSAQAI
+556 VLPTAVKSVNSAQAI

-583 ANPTLAGSYTYTIKF
+583 ANPTAAGSYTYTIKF
-598 YRNNEELTEYAKEY
+598 FRNNEELTEYAKEY

-620 GWSGATVSATKDG
+620 GWSGANVSATKDG
-633 KVAMT
+633 KVALS
-638 GVYTEGGAYVDV
+638 GVFKEGTAYVDS
-650 NPVLSADYISA
+650 NPILSAEYISA

-666 DNIVVVTLKV
+666 NIVVVTLRV

-681 NNATAEGYGRGIWYV
+681 NNSTVEGQDRGIWYV

-704 ATHPVNYAGVTP
+704 ATHPVNYVGVIP
-716 KNGETYTLKL
+716 KTGDEYTMKL

-733 STFILRNF
+733 ATFILRNF

-748 SVGFEYHEEYVEDT
+748 SVGFEYHEEYVEDP

-775 YNNEQTR
+775 YNDEQTR
-782 INSAKIVVPAG
+782 INSAKIVVPTG
-793 NDWWTNSPAL
+793 YYWHTNTPAL

-839 AAQGKNVEFTN
+839 AAQEKNVEFTN

-911 AKLAAVTQLEGNFW
+911 ARLAAITKLEGNFW
-925 NYFHH
+925 KYFHH
-930 GGWGVNNWGENNKVV
+930 GGWGVNNWGETNKVV
-945 KLTSSNFTLQKTLV
+945 KLTSNNFTLQKALID
-959 EDAKAANYKYMVI
+959 DAKAAGYKYMVI

-1023 EDGNVMKICARTGES
+1023 EDGNVMKICARTGENEN
-1038 KNDNCSLDVE
+1038 KNCSLDVE
-1048 IIGFEEANDKHFVTI
+1048 IIGFEEDNDKHFVTI
-1063 GSRWDYKVTGDTYAE
+1063 GRRWDYKVTGDTYAE
-1078 IGEGESASFTI
+1078 IGAGESASFTI

-1158 VSFTITANTDWAIDN
+1158 VSFTITANTDWAIDA

-1178 ANVTITNEGNVWTFS
+1178 SNVAITNEGDVWTFS

-1212 VEYKVTVVGEGFD
+1212 VEYKVTVAGEGFD
-1225 VAGTLPAISLNGA
+1225 VAETLPAISLNGA
-1238 DVALKITAK
+1238 DVALKITVK
-1247 DGYRIDSVTANND
+1247 DGYRIDNVTANNG
-1260 ATVKF
+1260 ATVNF
-1265 DGNNYIIGNITA
+1265 DGNYYIIGNITA

-1421 NLSSVLTMSAIEFF
+1421 KLSSVLTMSAIEFF

-1446 ASNVYIANENGA
+1446 ASNVYIANENGT
-1458 LVLDTVS
+1458 LVLDTVC
-1465 AGNGAYATS
+1465 AGNDAFAES
-1474 DEAWFAKYAT
+1474 DAEWFAKYFGQ
-1484 GNEAS
+1484 GNGVS
-1489 QRTLM
+1489 QRTLKVVECATI
-1494 YSDLTWI
+1494 YNGS
-1501 VQGTNTRNML
+1501 NTRNML
-1511 WGYTAPDQSPLESD
+1511 YGWDGENKSPLPA
-1525 EISGTIKYLNNM
+1525 SGYLNNFT
-1537 NNGSTLCL
+1537 GSTLRL
-1545 GFDNEGVASVKF
+1545 AFDKDGVAQVKFDNVY
-1557 ADFHANRNSWGGFS
+1557 ANRNEWTTQFTHTD
-1571 YAQGKN
+1571 N
-1577 SITVT
+1577 TITVSNT
-1582 SVNDLT
+1582 CNDYELF
-1588 LYFNELSALKEK
+1588 FNNLDELKEK
-1600 YRYVKFTIS
+1600 YESITFTIT
-1609 DPSALNGQ
+1609 DTSALNGI
-1617 VWFGNGAFSGENAHM
+1617 VWFYYNDAALPINSSDNANPKTITLSEATRLM
-1632 IGFSKDNTEAVVD
+1632 IH
-1645 LSKCSDSLQIFFT
+1645 FT
-1658 AAETNVTIAYE
+1658 AVENITITYTLNPKSAN
-1669 FLTEI
+1669 

>member
-13 IVLVLTLSLAACNK
+13 IVLVLTLGLAACNK

-53 AANVKEGED
+53 EANVKEGED
-62 YSFQVNIANDYNG
+62 YSFQVNIANGYNG

-115 DTYTMTLPSGNGF
+115 DTYTVTLPSGNGF

-285 KLADITDTQ
+285 KLADITDAQ

-354 AITVASDAV
+354 TITVASDAI
-363 KTVGWS
+363 KTVVWS
-369 ETLDLNAFINTLKGK
+369 KNLDLNAFINTLVGK

-399 KETTVPAKNA
+399 KAASVPAKNA

-433 ETVQITINGSTD
+433 ETVQITITGSID
-445 ITVAPTMNIDLAN
+445 ITVAPTMSIDLAN

-490 AANDSTKGGTFFAAS
+490 ASWDSDKEGTFFAAS

-518 LVFEDTFKVVTL
+518 LVFENTFKVVTL

-571 TVKYFLGSEEFT
+571 TVKYFLGSDEFT
-583 ANPTLAGSYTYTIKF
+583 ANPTAAGSYTYTIKF
-598 YRNNEELTEYAKEY
+598 FRNNEELTEYAKEY

-620 GWSGATVSATKDG
+620 GWSGANVSATKDG
-633 KVAMT
+633 KVALS
-638 GVYTEGGAYVDV
+638 GVFKEGTAYVDS
-650 NPVLSADYISA
+650 NPILSAEYISA

-666 DNIVVVTLKV
+666 NIVVVTLRV

-681 NNATAEGYGRGIWYV
+681 NNSTVEGQDRGIWYV

-704 ATHPVNYAGVTP
+704 ATHPVNYVGVTP
-716 KNGETYTLKL
+716 KTGDEYTMKL

-733 STFILRNF
+733 ATFILRNF

-748 SVGFEYHEEYVEDT
+748 SVGFEYHEEYVEDP

-803 SAAYI
+803 SATYI

-872 DTKGGQGKTAADTI
+872 DTKGEQGKTAADTI

-911 AKLAAVTQLEGNFW
+911 ARLAAITKLEGNFW
-925 NYFHH
+925 NYFRH
-930 GGWGVNNWGENNKVV
+930 GGWGATNWGENNKVV
-945 KLTSSNFTLQKTLV
+945 KLTSSNMTAQKALI
-959 EDAKAANYKYMVI
+959 EDAKAAGYKYLVI
-972 RVKANNLSSDI
+972 RIKANNLSSDI
-983 VDNIHVEPMLAG
+983 VDNICFMSSTNWEFYWNAF
-995 DSYNGTYAGYEVT
+995 NGYDVA
-1008 FRLDLSKYFDGFTFG
+1008 FRIDLSKYFENYTF
-1023 EDGNVMKICARTGES
+1023 ETIGNDINAFKITARTGLADNS
-1038 KNDNCSLDVE
+1038 NCSLDVE
-1048 IIGFEEANDKHFVTI
+1048 IIGFEEENDKHFVTI
-1063 GSRWDYKVTGDTYAE
+1063 GSRWDYKVTGVTYAE
-1078 IGEGESASFTI
+1078 IGASESASFTI

-1158 VSFTITANTDWAIDN
+1158 VSFTITANTDWAIDD

-1178 ANVTITNEGNVWTFS
+1178 ANVTITNEGDVWTFS

-1212 VEYKVTVVGEGFD
+1212 VEYKVTVAGEGFD
-1225 VAGTLPAISLNGA
+1225 VAETLPAISLNGA

-1247 DGYRIDSVTANND
+1247 DGYRIDSVTANNG
-1260 ATVKF
+1260 ATVSF
-1265 DGNNYIIGNITA
+1265 DGNYYIIGNITA

-1288 AQLVAEAEARIANI
+1288 AQLVAEAEARLA
-1302 AKSADRFA
+1302 ATMKSSGGFYN
-1310 DYFQIGAWCDP
+1310 YFKIGAWCDP
-1321 NTNTFDGTS
+1321 DTTAWGENNTSVN
-1330 PIKFRGGT
+1330 FRGGNFT
-1338 FKISRSLIDDALLA
+1338 IARNLIDDALLA

-1364 AEDGSTVG
+1364 AEDPSKTI
-1372 NLTMIT
+1372 NEIALLTNPGDT
-1378 EGSAW
+1378 
-1383 NYYWKLYSG
+1383 YYWKLYG
-1392 SEADVRLDLTSF
+1392 GTDTDIRIDLTVF
-1404 AKEGHTTDYL
+1404 AVEGHTSDSLIVRMRDAACNDVSSAL
-1414 TVNINNT
+1414 T
-1421 NLSSVLTMSAIEFF
+1421 LSAIEFF
-1435 KSEETTSWTKS
+1435 KSEETTTWTKS
-1446 ASNVYIANENGA
+1446 NNVYIANENGT
-1458 LVLDTVS
+1458 LVLDTVC
-1465 AGNGAYATS
+1465 AGNDAFAES
-1474 DEAWFAKYAT
+1474 DAEWFAKYFGQ
-1484 GNEAS
+1484 GNGVS
-1489 QRTLM
+1489 QRTLKVVECATI
-1494 YSDLTWI
+1494 YNGS
-1501 VQGTNTRNML
+1501 NTRNML
-1511 WGYTAPDQSPLESD
+1511 FGWNGENKAPLPA
-1525 EISGTIKYLNNM
+1525 SGYLNNFT
-1537 NNGSTLCL
+1537 GSTLRL
-1545 GFDNEGVASVKF
+1545 AFDKDGVAQVKFDNVY
-1557 ADFHANRNSWGGFS
+1557 ANRNEWTTQFTHTD
-1571 YAQGKN
+1571 N
-1577 SITVT
+1577 TITVSNT
-1582 SVNDLT
+1582 CNDYELF
-1588 LYFNELSALKEK
+1588 FNNLDELKEK
-1600 YRYVKFTIS
+1600 YESITFTIT
-1609 DPSALNGQ
+1609 DTSALNGI
-1617 VWFGNGAFSGENAHM
+1617 VWFYYNDAALPINSTDNANPKTITLSEATRLM
-1632 IGFSKDNTEAVVD
+1632 IH
-1645 LSKCSDSLQIFFT
+1645 FT
-1658 AAETNVTIAYE
+1658 AVENITITYTLNPKSAN
-1669 FLTEI
+1669 

>member
-13 IVLVLTLSLAACNK
+13 IVLVLSLSLAACNK

-62 YSFQVNIANDYNG
+62 YSFQVNIANGYNG

-115 DTYTMTLPSGNGF
+115 DTYTVTLPSGNGF

-271 LQDYVSVTTRVYDL
+271 LTDYVSVTTRVYDL
-285 KLADITDTQ
+285 KLADITDAQ

-339 ETVTETATVNVYGEP
+339 ETVTETATVNVYSEP
-354 AITVASDAV
+354 AITVASDAI
-363 KTVGWS
+363 KTVVWS
-369 ETLDLNAFINTLKGK
+369 KNLDLNAFINTLLGK

-399 KETTVPAKNA
+399 KAATVPAKNA

-421 FTATDKMGNVAE
+421 FTATDKMGNLAE

-445 ITVAPTMNIDLAN
+445 ITVAPTMSIDLAN

-479 ENGLVAVTTAQ
+479 ENGLVAITTAQ
-490 AANDSTKGGTFFAAS
+490 AAWDSDKQGTFFATS
-505 YLASLE
+505 YLAGLT

-530 TLTDNQAP
+530 TLTDNQEP

-556 VLPTAVKSANSAQAI
+556 VLPTAVKSVNSAQAI

-583 ANPTLAGSYTYTIKF
+583 ANPTAAGSYTYTIKF
-598 YRNNEELTEYAKEY
+598 FRNNEELTEYAKEY

-620 GWSGATVSATKDG
+620 GWSGANVSATKDG
-633 KVAMT
+633 KVALS
-638 GVYTEGGAYVDV
+638 GVFKEGTAYVDS
-650 NPVLSADYISA
+650 NPILSAEYISA

-666 DNIVVVTLKV
+666 NIVVVTLRV

-681 NNATAEGYGRGIWYV
+681 NNSTVEGQDRGIWYV

-704 ATHPVNYAGVTP
+704 ATHPVNYVGVIP
-716 KNGETYTLKL
+716 KTGDEYTMKL

-733 STFILRNF
+733 ATFILRNF

-748 SVGFEYHEEYVEDT
+748 SVGFEYHEEYVEDP

-775 YNNEQTR
+775 YNDEQTR

-793 NDWWTNSPAL
+793 NDWWTDSPAL

-839 AAQGKNVEFTN
+839 ATQGKNVEFTN

-911 AKLAAVTQLEGNFW
+911 AKLAAITKLEGNFW
-925 NYFHH
+925 KYFHH
-930 GGWGVNNWGENNKVV
+930 GGWGVNNWGETNKVV
-945 KLTSSNFTLQKTLV
+945 KLTSNNFTLQKALID
-959 EDAKAANYKYMVI
+959 DAKAAGYKYMVI

-1008 FRLDLSKYFDGFTFG
+1008 FRLDVSKYFDGFTFG
-1023 EDGNVMKICARTGES
+1023 ADGNVMKICARTGDNE
-1038 KNDNCSLDVE
+1038 NGNCSLDVE
-1048 IIGFEEANDKHFVTI
+1048 IIGFEEENDKHFVTI

-1178 ANVTITNEGNVWTFS
+1178 ANVTITNEGDVWTFS

-1212 VEYKVTVVGEGFD
+1212 VEYKVTVAGEGFD
-1225 VAGTLPAISLNGA
+1225 VAETLPAISLNGA
-1238 DVALKITAK
+1238 DVALKITVK
-1247 DGYRIDSVTANND
+1247 DGYRIDNVTANNG
-1260 ATVKF
+1260 ATVNF
-1265 DGNNYIIGNITA
+1265 DGNYYIIGNITA

-1421 NLSSVLTMSAIEFF
+1421 KLSSVLTMSAIEFF

-1446 ASNVYIANENGA
+1446 ASNVYIANENGT

-1465 AGNGAYATS
+1465 AGNDAFAES
-1474 DEAWFAKYAT
+1474 DAEWFAKYFGQ
-1484 GNEAS
+1484 GNGVS
-1489 QRTLM
+1489 QRTLKVVECATI
-1494 YSDLTWI
+1494 YNGS
-1501 VQGTNTRNML
+1501 NTRNML
-1511 WGYTAPDQSPLESD
+1511 YGWDGENKSPLPA
-1525 EISGTIKYLNNM
+1525 SGYLNNFT
-1537 NNGSTLCL
+1537 GSTLRL
-1545 GFDNEGVASVKF
+1545 AFDKDGVAQVKFDNVY
-1557 ADFHANRNSWGGFS
+1557 ANRNEWTTQFTHTD
-1571 YAQGKN
+1571 N
-1577 SITVT
+1577 TITVSNT
-1582 SVNDLT
+1582 CNDYELF
-1588 LYFNELSALKEK
+1588 FNNLDELKEK
-1600 YRYVKFTIS
+1600 YESITFTIT
-1609 DPSALNGQ
+1609 DTSALNGI
-1617 VWFGNGAFSGENAHM
+1617 VWFYYNDAALPINSSDNANPKTITLSEATRLM
-1632 IGFSKDNTEAVVD
+1632 IH
-1645 LSKCSDSLQIFFT
+1645 FT
-1658 AAETNVTIAYE
+1658 AVENITITYTLNPKSAN
-1669 FLTEI
+1669 

>member
-13 IVLVLTLSLAACNK
+13 IVLVLTLGLAACNK

-53 AANVKEGED
+53 EASVKEGED
-62 YSFQVNIANDYNG
+62 YSFQVNIANGYNG

-115 DTYTMTLPSGNGF
+115 DTYTVTLPSGNGF

-150 GYDVSTLVVKNV
+150 GYDVSTLVVKNG

-208 AVVGESEAV
+208 AVVGESEAI

-236 AVVKSG
+236 AVVKNG

-285 KLADITDTQ
+285 KLADITDAQ

-308 QNETCEVS
+308 QNATCEVS
-316 ADLSAVDFTRAGT
+316 ADLSAVDFTRAGS

-354 AITVASDAV
+354 TITVASDAV

-399 KETTVPAKNA
+399 KEATVPIKNA

-445 ITVAPTMNIDLAN
+445 ITVAPTMSIDLAN

-511 LGEHTFV
+511 LGKHTFV

-530 TLTDNQAP
+530 TLTDNQEP

-556 VLPTAVKSANSAQAI
+556 VLPTAVKNANSAQAI
-571 TVKYFLGSEEFT
+571 TVKYFLGSDEFT
-583 ANPTLAGSYTYTIKF
+583 ANPTAAGSYTYTIKF
-598 YRNNEELTEYAKEY
+598 FRNNEELTEYAKEY

-633 KVAMT
+633 KVALS
-638 GVYTEGGAYVDV
+638 GVYTEGTAYVDS
-650 NPVLSADYISA
+650 NPILSAEYISA

-666 DNIVVVTLKV
+666 NIVVVTLRV

-704 ATHPVNYAGVTP
+704 ATHPVNYVGVTP
-716 KNGETYTLKL
+716 KTGDEYTMKL

-733 STFILRNF
+733 ATFILRNF

-748 SVGFEYHEEYVEDT
+748 SVGFEHHEEYVEDP

-782 INSAKIVVPAG
+782 INSAKVVVPAG
-793 NDWWTNSPAL
+793 NEWWTNTPAL
-803 SAAYI
+803 TAAYI
-808 KTLYAAGVR
+808 SKLYADGVR

-825 TTKDGEAFIYQYYD
+825 TTKDGEEFIYTYYTD
-839 AAQGKNVEFTN
+839 ADTKVSDKMDIK
-850 LGSGQTVL
+850 SGQ
-858 FALTDEKQIALSKV
+858 SKV
-872 DTKGGQGKTAADTI
+872 LPLVDNKEIIFSKVNTDGNGKSAADTI

-911 AKLAAVTQLEGNFW
+911 AKLAAITQLEGNFW

-945 KLTSSNFTLQKTLV
+945 KLTSSNFTLQKALV
-959 EDAKAANYKYMVI
+959 DDAKAANYKYMVI

-983 VDNIHVEPMLAG
+983 VDNICFTSMPNWDFYWG
-995 DSYNGTYAGYEVT
+995 SYAGYEVT

-1023 EDGNVMKICARTGES
+1023 EDGNVMQICARTGENEN
-1038 KNDNCSLDVE
+1038 KNCSLDVE
-1048 IIGFEEANDKHFVTI
+1048 IIGFEEENDKHFVTI

-1078 IGEGESASFTI
+1078 IGEGESATFTI
-1089 KATDAY
+1089 KAKDAY

-1107 TREGDVWTVSN
+1107 TRDGDVWTVSN
-1118 ATKDSSLNV
+1118 ATKDSYLNV

-1141 TGFTADAYNKQV
+1141 TGFTADAYNKKV
-1153 DEGNN
+1153 DEGKS
-1158 VSFTITANTDWAIDN
+1158 VSFTITANTDWAIDA

-1178 ANVTITNEGNVWTFS
+1178 ANVTITNEGDVWTFS

-1206 STAAVD
+1206 STATVD
-1212 VEYKVTVVGEGFD
+1212 VEYKVTVAGEGFD
-1225 VAGTLPAISLNGA
+1225 VAETLPAISLNGA

-1247 DGYRIDSVTANND
+1247 DGYRIDSVTANNG
-1260 ATVKF
+1260 ATVNF
-1265 DGNNYIIGNITA
+1265 DGNYYIIGNITA

-1288 AQLVAEAEARIANI
+1288 AQLVADAEARLA
-1302 AKSADRFA
+1302 ATMKSEGGFWNYFRF
-1310 DYFQIGAWCDP
+1310 GGWG
-1321 NTNTFDGTS
+1321 TNTWDNGIVNITS
-1330 PIKFRGGT
+1330 GNITIQRN
-1338 FKISRSLIDDALLA
+1338 LIDDALLA
-1352 GYTHMKFHLVAV
+1352 GYTHMKFHLVAI

-1372 NLTMIT
+1372 NITMIT
-1378 EGSAW
+1378 NGEPW
-1383 NYYWKLYSG
+1383 NYYWKQYSG
-1392 SEADVRLDLTSF
+1392 NEADVRIDLSVF
-1404 AKEGHTTDYL
+1404 AKEGHTSDYL

-1421 NLSSVLTMSAIEFF
+1421 NLSSNIAVSAVEFF
-1435 KSEETTSWTKS
+1435 KSEETTTWTR
-1446 ASNVYIANENGA
+1446 SNERVYIANENGT
-1458 LVLDTVS
+1458 LVLDTVC
-1465 AGNGAYATS
+1465 AGNDAYAES
-1474 DEAWFAKYAT
+1474 DAEWFAKYFGQ
-1484 GNEAS
+1484 GNGAS
-1489 QRTLM
+1489 QRTLKVVD
-1494 YSDLTWI
+1494 YATIYNGS
-1501 VQGTNTRNML
+1501 NTRNML
-1511 WGYTAPDQSPLESD
+1511 FGWDGENKAPLPA
-1525 EISGTIKYLNNM
+1525 SGYLNNFT
-1537 NNGSTLCL
+1537 GSTLRL
-1545 GFDNEGVASVKF
+1545 AFDKDGVAQVKFDNVY
-1557 ADFHANRNSWGGFS
+1557 ANRNEWTTQFTHTD
-1571 YAQGKN
+1571 N
-1577 SITVT
+1577 TITVSNT
-1582 SVNDLT
+1582 CNDYELF
-1588 LYFNELSALKEK
+1588 FNNLDELKEK
-1600 YRYVKFTIS
+1600 YESITFTIT
-1609 DPSALNGQ
+1609 DTSALNGI
-1617 VWFGNGAFSGENAHM
+1617 VWFYYNDAALPINSTDNANPKTITLSEATRLM
-1632 IGFSKDNTEAVVD
+1632 IH
-1645 LSKCSDSLQIFFT
+1645 FT
-1658 AAETNVTIAYE
+1658 AVENITITYTLNPKSAN
-1669 FLTEI
+1669 

>member
-13 IVLVLTLSLAACNK
+13 IVLVLTLGLAACNK

-53 AANVKEGED
+53 AASVKEGEN
-62 YSFQVNIANDYNG
+62 YSFQVNIANGYNG

-115 DTYTMTLPSGNGF
+115 DTYTVTLPRGNGF

-139 SNYTFTVTVAT
+139 SNYSFTVTVAT
-150 GYDVSTLVVKNV
+150 GYDVSALVVKNG

-285 KLADITDTQ
+285 KLADITDAQ

-354 AITVASDAV
+354 TITVASDAI
-363 KTVGWS
+363 KTVVWS
-369 ETLDLNAFINTLKGK
+369 KNLDLNAFINTLVGK

-399 KETTVPAKNA
+399 KAAIVPAKNA

-421 FTATDKMGNVAE
+421 FTATDKMGNFAE
-433 ETVQITINGSTD
+433 ETVQITITGSTA
-445 ITVAPTMNIDLAN
+445 ITVAPTMNVDLAN

-467 AGVDFDLFKYDS
+467 AGTDFSLFKYDS

-490 AANDSTKGGTFFAAS
+490 ASWNSDKEGTFFAES

-571 TVKYFLGSEEFT
+571 TVKYFLGSDEFT

-598 YRNNEELTEYAKEY
+598 FRNNEELTEYAKEY

-620 GWSGATVSATKDG
+620 GWSGANVSATKDG
-633 KVAMT
+633 KVALT
-638 GVYTEGGAYVDV
+638 GVYEEGTPYKDV
-650 NPVLSADYISA
+650 ISVLSADYISA
-661 NKGEN
+661 NKGES
-666 DNIVVVTLKV
+666 NIVVVTLKV
-676 LDQGT
+676 LNQGT
-681 NNATAEGYGRGIWYV
+681 NNATAEGYGRGIWYEN
-696 KGVDYITE
+696 GVQYVTE
-704 ATHPVNYAGVTP
+704 AGHP
-716 KNGETYTLKL
+716 KNYVGITPENGKEYTIKL

-748 SVGFEYHEEYVEDT
+748 SVVFEYHKEYVEDT

-793 NDWWTNSPAL
+793 NYWWTNSPAL
-803 SAAYI
+803 SATYI

-858 FALTDEKQIALSKV
+858 FALADEKQIAFSKV
-872 DTKGGQGKTAADTI
+872 DNAGGQGKTAADTI

-911 AKLAAVTQLEGNFW
+911 ARLAAITQLEGNFW

-945 KLTSSNFTLQKTLV
+945 KLKSSNMTAQKALV
-959 EDAKAANYKYMVI
+959 DDAKAANYKYMVI

-983 VDNIHVEPMLAG
+983 VDNICFTSMPNCDFYWG
-995 DSYNGTYAGYEVT
+995 SYAGYEVT
-1008 FRLDLSKYFDGFTFG
+1008 FRLDLSKYFDGFTFS
-1023 EDGNVMKICARTGES
+1023 EDGNVMQICARTGENEN
-1038 KNDNCSLDVE
+1038 KNCSLDVE
-1048 IIGFEEANDKHFVTI
+1048 IIGFEEENDKHFVTI

-1078 IGEGESASFTI
+1078 IGAGESASFTI

-1178 ANVTITNEGNVWTFS
+1178 ANVTITHEGDVWTFS

-1212 VEYKVTVVGEGFD
+1212 VEYKVTVAGEGFD
-1225 VAGTLPAISLNGA
+1225 VAETLPVISLNGA

-1247 DGYRIDSVTANND
+1247 DGYRIDSVTANNG
-1260 ATVKF
+1260 ATVNF
-1265 DGNNYIIGNITA
+1265 DGNYYIIGNITA

-1288 AQLVAEAEARIANI
+1288 VQLVAEAEARLA
-1302 AKSADRFA
+1302 ATMKSEGGFWNYFRF
-1310 DYFQIGAWCDP
+1310 GGWG
-1321 NTNTFDGTS
+1321 TNTWDNGIVNITS
-1330 PIKFRGGT
+1330 GNITIQRN
-1338 FKISRSLIDDALLA
+1338 LIDDALLA
-1352 GYTHMKFHLVAV
+1352 GYTHMKFHLVAI

-1372 NLTMIT
+1372 NITMIT
-1378 EGSAW
+1378 NGEPW
-1383 NYYWKLYSG
+1383 NYYWKQYSG
-1392 SEADVRLDLTSF
+1392 NEADVRIDLSVF
-1404 AKEGHTTDYL
+1404 AKEGHTSDYL

-1421 NLSSVLTMSAIEFF
+1421 NLSSNIAVSAVEFF
-1435 KSEETTSWTKS
+1435 KSEETTTWTR
-1446 ASNVYIANENGA
+1446 SNERVYIANENGT
-1458 LVLDTVS
+1458 LVLDTVC
-1465 AGNGAYATS
+1465 AGNDAYAES
-1474 DEAWFAKYAT
+1474 DAEWFAKYFGQ
-1484 GNEAS
+1484 GNGAS
-1489 QRTLM
+1489 QRTLKVVD
-1494 YSDLTWI
+1494 YATIYNGS
-1501 VQGTNTRNML
+1501 NTRNML
-1511 WGYTAPDQSPLESD
+1511 FGWDGENKAPLPA
-1525 EISGTIKYLNNM
+1525 SGYLNNFT
-1537 NNGSTLCL
+1537 GSTLRL
-1545 GFDNEGVASVKF
+1545 AFDKDGVAQVKFDNVY
-1557 ADFHANRNSWGGFS
+1557 ANRNEWTTQFTHTD
-1571 YAQGKN
+1571 N
-1577 SITVT
+1577 TITVSNT
-1582 SVNDLT
+1582 CNDYELF
-1588 LYFNELSALKEK
+1588 FNNLDELKEK
-1600 YRYVKFTIS
+1600 YESITFTIT
-1609 DPSALNGQ
+1609 DTSALNGI
-1617 VWFGNGAFSGENAHM
+1617 VWFYYNDAALPINSTDNANPKTITLSEATRLM
-1632 IGFSKDNTEAVVD
+1632 IH
-1645 LSKCSDSLQIFFT
+1645 FT
-1658 AAETNVTIAYE
+1658 AVENITITYTLNPKSAN
-1669 FLTEI
+1669 

>member
-53 AANVKEGED
+53 AASVKEGED
-62 YSFQVNIANDYNG
+62 YSFQVNIANGYNG

-115 DTYTMTLPSGNGF
+115 DTYTVTLPSGSGF
-128 TASGETTVTAG
+128 TAAGETTVTAG
-139 SNYTFTVTVAT
+139 SNYSFTVTVAT
-150 GYDVSTLVVKNV
+150 GYDVSSLVVKNG

-285 KLADITDTQ
+285 RLADITDAQ

-354 AITVASDAV
+354 TITVASDAIKSV
-363 KTVGWS
+363 VWS
-369 ETLDLNAFINTLKGK
+369 KNLDLNAFINTLVGK

-399 KETTVPAKNA
+399 KAATVPAKNA

-421 FTATDKMGNVAE
+421 FTATDKMGNLAE

-445 ITVAPTMNIDLAN
+445 IAVAPTMSIDLAN

-479 ENGLVAVTTAQ
+479 ENGLVAITTAQ
-490 AANDSTKGGTFFAAS
+490 AAWDSDKQGTFFAPS
-505 YLASLE
+505 YLTGLT

-543 DVTELAYLVGEEF
+543 DVIELAYLVGEEF

-571 TVKYFLGSEEFT
+571 TVKYFLGSDEFT
-583 ANPTLAGSYTYTIKF
+583 ANPTAAGSYTYTIKF

-633 KVAMT
+633 KVALS
-638 GVYTEGGAYVDV
+638 GVYTEGTAYVDS
-650 NPVLSADYISA
+650 NPILSADYISA

-666 DNIVVVTLKV
+666 NIVVVTLRV

-704 ATHPVNYAGVTP
+704 ATHPVNYVGVTP
-716 KNGETYTLKL
+716 KTGDEYTMKL

-733 STFILRNF
+733 ATFILRNF

-748 SVGFEYHEEYVEDT
+748 SVGFEYHEEYVEDP

-775 YNNEQTR
+775 YNDEQTR
-782 INSAKIVVPAG
+782 INNAKVVVPAG

-911 AKLAAVTQLEGNFW
+911 ARLAAITKLEGNFW
-925 NYFHH
+925 NYFRH
-930 GGWGVNNWGENNKVV
+930 GGWGATNWGENNKVV
-945 KLTSSNFTLQKTLV
+945 KLTSSNMTAQKALI
-959 EDAKAANYKYMVI
+959 EDAKAAGYKYLVI
-972 RVKANNLSSDI
+972 RIKANNLSSDI
-983 VDNIHVEPMLAG
+983 VDNICFTSMPNWDFYWG
-995 DSYNGTYAGYEVT
+995 SYAGYDVA
-1008 FRLDLSKYFDGFTFG
+1008 FRLDLSKYFDGFTFS
-1023 EDGNVMKICARTGES
+1023 EDGNVMQICARTGES
-1038 KNDNCSLDVE
+1038 ENKNCSLDVE
-1048 IIGFEEANDKHFVTI
+1048 IIGFEEENDKHFVTI
-1063 GSRWDYKVTGDTYAE
+1063 GSRWDYKVTGVTYAE
-1078 IGEGESASFTI
+1078 IGASESASFTI

-1107 TREGDVWTVSN
+1107 TRDGDVWTVSN

-1153 DEGNN
+1153 DEGSS

-1178 ANVTITNEGNVWTFS
+1178 ANVTITNEGDVWTFS

-1212 VEYKVTVVGEGFD
+1212 VEYKVTVAGEGFD
-1225 VAGTLPAISLNGA
+1225 VAQALPAISLNGA

-1260 ATVKF
+1260 ATVNF
-1265 DGNNYIIGNITA
+1265 DGNYYIIGNITA

-1321 NTNTFDGTS
+1321 DTNTYDGTS
-1330 PIKFRGGT
+1330 PINFRGGS
-1338 FKISRSLIDDALLA
+1338 FMVSRSLIDDALLA
-1352 GYTHMKFHLVAV
+1352 GYTHMKFHLIAV
-1364 AEDGSTVG
+1364 AEDGSTVS
-1372 NLTMIT
+1372 NLTLIT
-1378 EGSAW
+1378 QNGAW
-1383 NYYWKLYSG
+1383 DYYWKQYAG
-1392 SEADVRLDLTSF
+1392 SAVDIRIDLSLF
-1404 AKEGHTTDYL
+1404 AKEGHTSDYL
-1414 TVNINNT
+1414 KVCVNST
-1421 NLSSVLTMSAIEFF
+1421 DAPLSSVLTMSAIEFF
-1435 KSEETTSWTKS
+1435 KSEETTTWTR
-1446 ASNVYIANENGA
+1446 SNERVYIANENGT
-1458 LVLDTVS
+1458 LVLDTVC
-1465 AGNGAYATS
+1465 AGNDAFAES
-1474 DEAWFAKYAT
+1474 DAEWFAKYFGQ
-1484 GNEAS
+1484 GNGAS
-1489 QRTLM
+1489 QRTLKVVECATI
-1494 YSDLTWI
+1494 YN
-1501 VQGTNTRNML
+1501 GNNTRNML
-1511 WGYTAPDQSPLESD
+1511 FGWDGVNKSPLPES
-1525 EISGTIKYLNNM
+1525 GYLNNFT
-1537 NNGSTLCL
+1537 GSTLRL
-1545 GFDNEGVASVKF
+1545 AFDKDGVAQVKFDNVY
-1557 ADFHANRNSWGGFS
+1557 ANRNEWTTQFTHTD
-1571 YAQGKN
+1571 N
-1577 SITVT
+1577 TITVSNT
-1582 SVNDLT
+1582 CNDYELF
-1588 LYFNELSALKEK
+1588 FNNLDELKEK
-1600 YRYVKFTIS
+1600 YESITFTIT
-1609 DPSALNGQ
+1609 DTSALNGI
-1617 VWFGNGAFSGENAHM
+1617 VWFYYNDAALPINSSDNANPKTITLSEATRLM
-1632 IGFSKDNTEAVVD
+1632 IH
-1645 LSKCSDSLQIFFT
+1645 FT
-1658 AAETNVTIAYE
+1658 AVENITITYTLNPKSAN
-1669 FLTEI
+1669 

>member
-13 IVLVLTLSLAACNK
+13 IVLVLSLSLAACNK

-62 YSFQVNIANDYNG
+62 YSFQVNIANGYNG

-115 DTYTMTLPSGNGF
+115 DTYTVTLPSGNGF

-271 LQDYVSVTTRVYDL
+271 LTDYVSVTTRVYDL
-285 KLADITDTQ
+285 KLADITDAQ

-354 AITVASDAV
+354 AITVASDAI
-363 KTVGWS
+363 KTVVWS
-369 ETLDLNAFINTLKGK
+369 KNLDLNAFINTLVGK

-399 KETTVPAKNA
+399 KAATVPAKNA

-421 FTATDKMGNVAE
+421 FTATDKMGNLAE

-445 ITVAPTMNIDLAN
+445 ITVAPTMSIDLAN

-479 ENGLVAVTTAQ
+479 ENGLVAITTAQ
-490 AANDSTKGGTFFAAS
+490 AAWDSDKQGTFFATS
-505 YLASLE
+505 YLAGLT

-530 TLTDNQAP
+530 TLTDNQEP

-556 VLPTAVKSANSAQAI
+556 VLPTAVKSVNSAQAI

-583 ANPTLAGSYTYTIKF
+583 ANPTAAGSYTYTIKF
-598 YRNNEELTEYAKEY
+598 FRNNEELTEYAKEY

-620 GWSGATVSATKDG
+620 GWSGANVSATKDG
-633 KVAMT
+633 KVALS
-638 GVYTEGGAYVDV
+638 GVFKEGTAYVDS
-650 NPVLSADYISA
+650 NPILSAEYISA

-666 DNIVVVTLKV
+666 NIVVVTLRV

-681 NNATAEGYGRGIWYV
+681 NNSTVEGQDRGIWYV

-704 ATHPVNYAGVTP
+704 ATHPVNSVGVTP
-716 KNGETYTLKL
+716 KTGDEYTMKL

-733 STFILRNF
+733 ATFILRNF

-748 SVGFEYHEEYVEDT
+748 SVGFEYHKEYVEDP

-775 YNNEQTR
+775 YNDEQTR

-793 NDWWTNSPAL
+793 NDWWTDSPAL
-803 SAAYI
+803 SATYI

-839 AAQGKNVEFTN
+839 AAQEKNVEFTN

-911 AKLAAVTQLEGNFW
+911 AKLAAITKLEGNFW
-925 NYFHH
+925 KYFHH
-930 GGWGVNNWGENNKVV
+930 GGWGVNNWGETNKVV
-945 KLTSSNFTLQKTLV
+945 KLTSNNFTLQKALID
-959 EDAKAANYKYMVI
+959 DAKAAGYKYMVI

-1023 EDGNVMKICARTGES
+1023 EDGNVMKICARTGENEN
-1038 KNDNCSLDVE
+1038 KNCSLDVE
-1048 IIGFEEANDKHFVTI
+1048 IIGFEEENDKHFVTI

-1107 TREGDVWTVSN
+1107 TRDGDVWTVSN

-1178 ANVTITNEGNVWTFS
+1178 ANVTITNEGDVWTFS

-1212 VEYKVTVVGEGFD
+1212 VEYKVTVAGEGFD
-1225 VAGTLPAISLNGA
+1225 VAETLPAISLNGA
-1238 DVALKITAK
+1238 DVALKITVK
-1247 DGYRIDSVTANND
+1247 DGYRIDNVTANNG
-1260 ATVKF
+1260 ATVNF
-1265 DGNNYIIGNITA
+1265 DGNYYIIGNITA

-1392 SEADVRLDLTSF
+1392 GEADVRLDLTSF

-1421 NLSSVLTMSAIEFF
+1421 KLSSVLTMSAIEFF

-1465 AGNGAYATS
+1465 AGNGAFAES
-1474 DEAWFAKYAT
+1474 DAEWFAKYFGQ
-1484 GNEAS
+1484 GNGVS
-1489 QRTLM
+1489 QRTLKVVECATI
-1494 YSDLTWI
+1494 YNGS
-1501 VQGTNTRNML
+1501 NTRNML
-1511 WGYTAPDQSPLESD
+1511 YGWDGENKSPLPA
-1525 EISGTIKYLNNM
+1525 SGYLNNFT
-1537 NNGSTLCL
+1537 GSTLRL
-1545 GFDNEGVASVKF
+1545 AFDKDGVAQVKFDNVY
-1557 ADFHANRNSWGGFS
+1557 ANRNEWTTQFTHTD
-1571 YAQGKN
+1571 N
-1577 SITVT
+1577 TITVSNT
-1582 SVNDLT
+1582 CNDYELF
-1588 LYFNELSALKEK
+1588 FNNLDELKEK
-1600 YRYVKFTIS
+1600 YESITFTIT
-1609 DPSALNGQ
+1609 DTSALNGI
-1617 VWFGNGAFSGENAHM
+1617 VWFYYNDAALPINSSDNANPKTITLSEATRLM
-1632 IGFSKDNTEAVVD
+1632 IH
-1645 LSKCSDSLQIFFT
+1645 FT
-1658 AAETNVTIAYE
+1658 AVENITITYTLNPKSAN
-1669 FLTEI
+1669 

>member
-13 IVLVLTLSLAACNK
+13 IVLVLTLGLAACNK

-53 AANVKEGED
+53 EASVKEGEN
-62 YSFQVNIANDYNG
+62 YSFQVNIANGYNG

-88 KTGNAYVVNSVS
+88 KTGNAYIVNSVS

-115 DTYTMTLPSGNGF
+115 DTYTVTLPSGNGF

-139 SNYTFTVTVAT
+139 SNYSFTVTVAT
-150 GYDVSTLVVKNV
+150 GYDVSTLVVKNG

-188 LTATIAKL
+188 LSATIAKL
-196 KFSVTLPTGEGY
+196 KFSVTLPSGEGY

-236 AVVKSG
+236 AVVKNG
-242 DVTLTGVNGTYTV
+242 DVTLIGVNGTYTV

-285 KLADITDTQ
+285 KLADITDAQ

-308 QNETCEVS
+308 QNATCEVS
-316 ADLSAVDFTRAGT
+316 ADLSAVDFTRAGS

-399 KETTVPAKNA
+399 KAASVPAKNA

-433 ETVQITINGSTD
+433 ETVQITINGSID
-445 ITVAPTMNIDLAN
+445 ITVAPTMSIDLAN

-583 ANPTLAGSYTYTIKF
+583 ANPTAAGSYTYTIKF
-598 YRNNEELTEYAKEY
+598 FRNNEELTEYAKEY

-633 KVAMT
+633 KVALS
-638 GVYTEGGAYVDV
+638 GVYTEGTAYVDS
-650 NPVLSADYISA
+650 NPILSADYISA

-666 DNIVVVTLKV
+666 NIVVVTLRV

-704 ATHPVNYAGVTP
+704 ATHPVNYVGVTP
-716 KNGETYTLKL
+716 KTGDEYTMKL

-733 STFILRNF
+733 ATFILRNF

-748 SVGFEYHEEYVEDT
+748 SVGFEHHEEYVEDT

-782 INSAKIVVPAG
+782 INNAKVVVPAG
-793 NDWWTNSPAL
+793 NDWWTNTPAL
-803 SAAYI
+803 TAAYI
-808 KTLYAAGVR
+808 SKLYTDGVR

-825 TTKDGEAFIYQYYD
+825 TTKDGEEFIYTYYTD
-839 AAQGKNVEFTN
+839 ADTKVSDKMDIK
-850 LGSGQTVL
+850 SGQ
-858 FALTDEKQIALSKV
+858 SKV
-872 DTKGGQGKTAADTI
+872 LPLVDNKEIIFSKVNTDGNGKSAADTI

-895 EEYDAAQAE
+895 EEYDAAQAV

-911 AKLAAVTQLEGNFW
+911 AKLAAITQLEGNFW

-945 KLTSSNFTLQKTLV
+945 KLTSNNFTLQKALID
-959 EDAKAANYKYMVI
+959 DAKAANYKYMVI

-983 VDNIHVEPMLAG
+983 VDNICFTSMPNWDFYWGA
-995 DSYNGTYAGYEVT
+995 YAGYDVA

-1023 EDGNVMKICARTGES
+1023 ADGNVMQICARTGENEN
-1038 KNDNCSLDVE
+1038 KNCSLDVE
-1048 IIGFEEANDKHFVTI
+1048 IIGFEEENDKHFVTI

-1107 TREGDVWTVSN
+1107 TRDGDVWTVSN
-1118 ATKDSSLNV
+1118 ATKDSYLNV

-1141 TGFTADAYNKQV
+1141 TGFTADAYNKKV
-1153 DEGNN
+1153 DEGSS
-1158 VSFTITANTDWAIDN
+1158 VSFTITANTDWAIDA

-1193 NVTKDIA
+1193 NVTKDVA

-1206 STAAVD
+1206 STATVD
-1212 VEYKVTVVGEGFD
+1212 IEYKVTVAGEGFD
-1225 VAGTLPAISLNGA
+1225 VAETLPAISLNGA

-1247 DGYRIDSVTANND
+1247 DGYRIDSVTANNG
-1260 ATVKF
+1260 ATVNF
-1265 DGNNYIIGNITA
+1265 DGNYYIIGNITA

-1288 AQLVAEAEARIANI
+1288 AQLVAEAEARLA
-1302 AKSADRFA
+1302 ATMKSEGGFWNYFRF
-1310 DYFQIGAWCDP
+1310 GGWG
-1321 NTNTFDGTS
+1321 TNTWDNGIVNITS
-1330 PIKFRGGT
+1330 GNITIQRN
-1338 FKISRSLIDDALLA
+1338 LIDDALLA

-1372 NLTMIT
+1372 NITMIT
-1378 EGSAW
+1378 NGEPW
-1383 NYYWKLYSG
+1383 NYYWKNYSG
-1392 SEADVRLDLTSF
+1392 SEADVRIDLSVF
-1404 AKEGHTTDYL
+1404 AKEGHTSDYL
-1414 TVNINNT
+1414 TVSINNT
-1421 NLSSVLTMSAIEFF
+1421 NLSSNIAMSAIEFF
-1435 KSEETTSWTKS
+1435 KSEGTTSWTKS
-1446 ASNVYIANENGA
+1446 ASNVYIANENGIY
-1458 LVLDTVS
+1458 VLDTVS

-1501 VQGTNTRNML
+1501 VQGANTRNML

-1525 EISGTIKYLNNM
+1525 ENSGTIKYINNM

-1545 GFDNEGVASVKF
+1545 GFDNEGVASIKF

-1571 YAQGKN
+1571 YAQGEN

-1600 YRYVKFTIS
+1600 YRYVRFTIS
-1609 DPSALNGQ
+1609 DPSALNGS

-1645 LSKCSDSLQIFFT
+1645 LSKCSDSLQIYFT
-1658 AAETNVTIAYE
+1658 AAETNVTITYE

>member
-13 IVLVLTLSLAACNK
+13 IVLVLTLGLAACNK

-53 AANVKEGED
+53 EASVKEGED
-62 YSFQVNIANDYNG
+62 YSFQVNIANGYNG

-115 DTYTMTLPSGNGF
+115 DTYTVTLPSGNGF

-150 GYDVSTLVVKNV
+150 GYDVSTLVVKNG
-162 EATLTATSTEGNV
+162 EATLTATSTEDNV

-196 KFSVTLPTGEGY
+196 KFSVTLPTGEGF
-208 AVVGESEAV
+208 AVVGESEAI

-236 AVVKSG
+236 AVVKNG

-285 KLADITDTQ
+285 KLADITDAQ
-294 KAAAYYMTGVSGVY
+294 KVAAYYMTGVSGVY

-354 AITVASDAV
+354 TITVASDAI
-363 KTVGWS
+363 KTVVWS
-369 ETLDLNAFINTLKGK
+369 KNLDLNAFINTLVGK

-399 KETTVPAKNA
+399 KAATVPSKNA

-421 FTATDKMGNVAE
+421 FTATDKMGNLAE
-433 ETVQITINGSTD
+433 ETVQITINGSTT
-445 ITVAPTMNIDLAN
+445 IEVAPTMSIDLAN

-467 AGVDFDLFKYDS
+467 AGVDFNLFKYDS
-479 ENGLVAVTTAQ
+479 ENGLVAVTNAQ
-490 AANDSTKGGTFFAAS
+490 AAWDSDKEGSFFAAS

-530 TLTDNQAP
+530 TLTDNQEP

-556 VLPTAVKSANSAQAI
+556 VLPTAVKSANNAQAI
-571 TVKYFLGSEEFT
+571 TVKYFLGSDEFT

-598 YRNNEELTEYAKEY
+598 FRNNEELTEYAKEY

-620 GWSGATVSATKDG
+620 GWSGANVSATKDG
-633 KVAMT
+633 KVALT
-638 GVYTEGGAYVDV
+638 GVYEEGTPYKDV
-650 NPVLSADYISA
+650 ISVLSADYISA
-661 NKGEN
+661 NKGES
-666 DNIVVVTLKV
+666 NIVVVTLKV
-676 LDQGT
+676 LNQGT
-681 NNATAEGYGRGIWYV
+681 NNATAEGYGRGIWYEN
-696 KGVDYITE
+696 GVQYVTE
-704 ATHPVNYAGVTP
+704 AGHP
-716 KNGETYTLKL
+716 KNYVGITPENGKEYTIKL

-748 SVGFEYHEEYVEDT
+748 SVGFEYHKEYVEDT

-850 LGSGQTVL
+850 LGSGQSVL
-858 FALTDEKQIALSKV
+858 FALADEKQIAFSKV
-872 DTKGGQGKTAADTI
+872 DNAGEQGKTAADTI

-911 AKLAAVTQLEGNFW
+911 AKLAAITQLEGNFW

-945 KLTSSNFTLQKTLV
+945 KLTSSNMTVQKALID
-959 EDAKAANYKYMVI
+959 DAKAAGYKYMVI

-983 VDNIHVEPMLAG
+983 VDNICFTSMPNWDFYWG
-995 DSYNGTYAGYEVT
+995 SYAGYDVA

-1023 EDGNVMKICARTGES
+1023 ADGNVMQICARTGENEN
-1038 KNDNCSLDVE
+1038 KNCSLDVE
-1048 IIGFEEANDKHFVTI
+1048 IIGFEEENDKHFVTI

-1107 TREGDVWTVSN
+1107 TRDGDVWTVSN
-1118 ATKDSSLNV
+1118 ATKDSYLNV

-1141 TGFTADAYNKQV
+1141 TGFTADAYNKKV
-1153 DEGNN
+1153 DEGSS
-1158 VSFTITANTDWAIDN
+1158 VSFTITANTDWAIDA

-1178 ANVTITNEGNVWTFS
+1178 ANVTITNEGDVWTFS

-1212 VEYKVTVVGEGFD
+1212 VEYKVTVAGEGFD
-1225 VAGTLPAISLNGA
+1225 VAETLPAISLNGA

-1247 DGYRIDSVTANND
+1247 DGYRIDNVTANNG
-1260 ATVKF
+1260 ATVNF
-1265 DGNNYIIGNITA
+1265 DGNYYIIGNITA

-1288 AQLVAEAEARIANI
+1288 AQLVAEAEARLA
-1302 AKSADRFA
+1302 ATMKSEGGFWNYFRF
-1310 DYFQIGAWCDP
+1310 GGWG
-1321 NTNTFDGTS
+1321 TNTWDNGIVNITS
-1330 PIKFRGGT
+1330 GNITIQRN
-1338 FKISRSLIDDALLA
+1338 LIDDALLA

-1372 NLTMIT
+1372 NITMIT
-1378 EGSAW
+1378 NGEPW
-1383 NYYWKLYSG
+1383 NYYWKNYSG
-1392 SEADVRLDLTSF
+1392 SEADVRIDLSVF
-1404 AKEGHTTDYL
+1404 AKEGHTSDYL
-1414 TVNINNT
+1414 TVSINNT
-1421 NLSSVLTMSAIEFF
+1421 NLSSNIAMSAIEFF

-1446 ASNVYIANENGA
+1446 ASNVYIANENGT
-1458 LVLDTVS
+1458 LVLDTVC
-1465 AGNGAYATS
+1465 AGNDAFAES
-1474 DEAWFAKYAT
+1474 DTAWFAKYFGQ
-1484 GNEAS
+1484 GNGAS
-1489 QRTLM
+1489 QRTLKVVD
-1494 YSDLTWI
+1494 YATIYNGS
-1501 VQGTNTRNML
+1501 NTRNML
-1511 WGYTAPDQSPLESD
+1511 FGWDGENKAPLPA
-1525 EISGTIKYLNNM
+1525 SGYLNNFT
-1537 NNGSTLCL
+1537 GSTLRL
-1545 GFDNEGVASVKF
+1545 AFDKDGVAQVKFDNVY
-1557 ADFHANRNSWGGFS
+1557 ANRNEWTTQFTHTD
-1571 YAQGKN
+1571 N
-1577 SITVT
+1577 TITVSNT
-1582 SVNDLT
+1582 CNDYELF
-1588 LYFNELSALKEK
+1588 FNNLDELKEK
-1600 YRYVKFTIS
+1600 YESITFTIT
-1609 DPSALNGQ
+1609 DTSALNGI
-1617 VWFGNGAFSGENAHM
+1617 VWFYYNDAALPINSTDNANPKTITLSEATRLM
-1632 IGFSKDNTEAVVD
+1632 IH
-1645 LSKCSDSLQIFFT
+1645 FT
-1658 AAETNVTIAYE
+1658 AVENITITYTLNPKSAN
-1669 FLTEI
+1669 

>member
-1 MKRNSALLIVIA
+1 MKRNSALLIVVA
-13 IVLVLTLSLAACNK
+13 IVLVLTLGLAACNK

-53 AANVKEGED
+53 AASVKEGEN
-62 YSFQVNIANDYNG
+62 YSFQVNIANGYNG

-115 DTYTMTLPSGNGF
+115 DTYTVTLPSGNGF

-150 GYDVSTLVVKNV
+150 GYDVSTLVVKNG

-236 AVVKSG
+236 AVVKNG

-260 NVVITVENVVK
+260 NIVITVENVVK

-285 KLADITDTQ
+285 KLADITDAQ

-308 QNETCEVS
+308 QNATCEVS
-316 ADLSAVDFTRAGT
+316 ADLSAVDFTRAGS

-339 ETVTETATVNVYGEP
+339 EIVTETATVNVYGEP

-399 KETTVPAKNA
+399 KEATVPAKNA

-445 ITVAPTMNIDLAN
+445 ITVAPTMSIDLAN

-479 ENGLVAVTTAQ
+479 QNGLVAVTTAQ

-530 TLTDNQAP
+530 TLTDNQEP

-571 TVKYFLGSEEFT
+571 TVKYFLGSDEFT
-583 ANPTLAGSYTYTIKF
+583 ANPTAAGSYTYTIKF
-598 YRNNEELTEYAKEY
+598 FRNNEELTEYAKEY

-633 KVAMT
+633 KVALS
-638 GVYTEGGAYVDV
+638 GVYTEGTAYVDS
-650 NPVLSADYISA
+650 NPILSADYISA

-666 DNIVVVTLKV
+666 NIVVVTLRV

-704 ATHPVNYAGVTP
+704 ATHPVNYVGVTP
-716 KNGETYTLKL
+716 KTGDEYTMKL

-733 STFILRNF
+733 ATFILRNF

-748 SVGFEYHEEYVEDT
+748 SVGFEHHEEYVEDT

-793 NDWWTNSPAL
+793 NDWWTNTPAL

-808 KTLYAAGVR
+808 KTLYSAGVR

-825 TTKDGEAFIYQYYD
+825 TTKEGEAFIYQYYD
-839 AAQGKNVEFTN
+839 AAQEKNVEFTN

-858 FALTDEKQIALSKV
+858 FALVDEKQIAFSKV
-872 DTKGGQGKTAADTI
+872 DNAGGQGKTAADTI

-911 AKLAAVTQLEGNFW
+911 AKLAAITQLEGNFW

-945 KLTSSNFTLQKTLV
+945 KLTSSNFTLQKALV
-959 EDAKAANYKYMVI
+959 DDAKAANYKYMVI

-983 VDNIHVEPMLAG
+983 VDNICFTSMPNWDFYWG
-995 DSYNGTYAGYEVT
+995 SYAGYEVT

-1023 EDGNVMKICARTGES
+1023 EDGNVMQICARTGENEN
-1038 KNDNCSLDVE
+1038 KNCSLDVE
-1048 IIGFEEANDKHFVTI
+1048 IIGFEEENDKHFVTI

-1107 TREGDVWTVSN
+1107 TRDGDVWTVSN
-1118 ATKDSSLNV
+1118 ATKDSYLNV

-1141 TGFTADAYNKQV
+1141 TGFTADAYNKKV
-1153 DEGNN
+1153 DEGSS
-1158 VSFTITANTDWAIDN
+1158 VSFTITANTDWAVDA

-1178 ANVTITNEGNVWTFS
+1178 ANVTITNEGDVWTFS

-1212 VEYKVTVVGEGFD
+1212 VEYKVTVAGEGFD
-1225 VAGTLPAISLNGA
+1225 VAETLPVISLNGA

-1247 DGYRIDSVTANND
+1247 DGYRIDSVTANNG
-1260 ATVKF
+1260 ATVNF
-1265 DGNNYIIGNITA
+1265 DGNYYIIGNITA

-1288 AQLVAEAEARIANI
+1288 AQLVAEAEARLA
-1302 AKSADRFA
+1302 ATMKSEGGFWNYFRF
-1310 DYFQIGAWCDP
+1310 GGWG
-1321 NTNTFDGTS
+1321 TNTWDNGIVNITS
-1330 PIKFRGGT
+1330 GNITIQRN
-1338 FKISRSLIDDALLA
+1338 LIDDALLA

-1372 NLTMIT
+1372 NITMIT
-1378 EGSAW
+1378 NGEPW
-1383 NYYWKLYSG
+1383 NYYWKQYSG
-1392 SEADVRLDLTSF
+1392 SEADVRIDLSAF

-1421 NLSSVLTMSAIEFF
+1421 NLSSNIVVSAVEFF
-1435 KSEETTSWTKS
+1435 KSEETTTWTKS
-1446 ASNVYIANENGA
+1446 ASNVYIANENGT
-1458 LVLDTVS
+1458 LVLDTVC
-1465 AGNGAYATS
+1465 AGNDAFAES
-1474 DEAWFAKYAT
+1474 DAEWFAKYFGQ
-1484 GNEAS
+1484 GNGAS
-1489 QRTLM
+1489 QRTLKVVE
-1494 YSDLTWI
+1494 YATIYNGS
-1501 VQGTNTRNML
+1501 NTRNML
-1511 WGYTAPDQSPLESD
+1511 FGWDGENKSPLPES
-1525 EISGTIKYLNNM
+1525 GYLNNFT
-1537 NNGSTLCL
+1537 GSTLRL
-1545 GFDNEGVASVKF
+1545 AFDKDGVAQVKFDNVY
-1557 ADFHANRNSWGGFS
+1557 ANRNEWTTQFTHTD
-1571 YAQGKN
+1571 N
-1577 SITVT
+1577 TITVSNT
-1582 SVNDLT
+1582 CNDYELF
-1588 LYFNELSALKEK
+1588 FNNLDELKEK
-1600 YRYVKFTIS
+1600 YESITFTIT
-1609 DPSALNGQ
+1609 DTSALNGI
-1617 VWFGNGAFSGENAHM
+1617 VWFYYNDAALPINSTDNANPKTITLSEATRLM
-1632 IGFSKDNTEAVVD
+1632 IH
-1645 LSKCSDSLQIFFT
+1645 FT
-1658 AAETNVTIAYE
+1658 AVENITITYTLNPKSAN
-1669 FLTEI
+1669 